1 MRIYSQ
7 DYQEFF
13 LLIQRQRYPLNVS
26 IRFLTPLIFSL
37 ENMSQINYMNSKKKI
52 IFLKN
57 IAMKKIL
64 LSFILISSFS
74 FSQVSNYQGFMDF
87 SYNDDSGKIFLE
99 IDNLDSEFLYI
110 NSLSRGVGNN
120 DLGLDRGQLGNSR
133 IVYFTKRGNKIL
145 LIQPN
150 LKYISNSSNELENK
164 AVEEA
169 FARSVLFGFEI
180 IEKSENSYKVDL
192 TPFLISDAHGVS
204 QRLRYSN
211 AGSYNLNKS
220 MSAIDLVRTKA
231 FPENIEF
238 DVLLTF
244 TGNPSGN
251 LVRSVTPTP
260 SNLTVNQHH
269 SFVKLPDNNYAKRK
283 FDPRSGSNPFI
294 VYDYSTPI
302 DEKLEQRYI
311 VRHRLNKK
319 NPNDEISEPV
329 EPIIYYIDNG
339 TPEPVKTALIEG
351 GNWWNQAF
359 ESAGYKDAFRIEV
372 LPENADPMD
381 VRYNLIQWIHRST
394 RGWSYGA
401 SIVDPRTG
409 EIIKGQVSLG
419 SLRVRQDYMILSGL
433 VDNPNT
439 IENKSLIKKVSLD
452 RIRQLS
458 AHEIGHTLGFAH
470 NYISSANNRSSVMDY
485 PHPKI
490 ELLDGNISI
499 NNAYSEN
506 IGDWDK
512 VSVKY
517 AYMDF
522 SNSENEDVELNK
534 IIEDAVDN
542 GLYFLSD
549 SDSRPVG
556 SANPYSHLWDNGEL
570 PYIELNKLLKVRD
583 LALKNLDMDNIED
596 GESYDRIEDILVPIY
611 MLHRYQIEAAAKAIG
626 GVDYLYYVKNKNN
639 DKVKFVDSKLQ
650 NESLE
655 SLLNV
660 LKPNNLVLPENLIEI
675 LSPRSFRN
683 PRTRENFVSNTG
695 VTFDYINASSSIINH
710 TLTFLLNPERLNR
723 INQQNM
729 FGENILKLDNYLLR
743 ISKSIFNIKKM
754 NMYEDSINK
763 NTASLYLD
771 HLFMA
776 FNNNKTNDLSKSVI
790 LSSIMNTMN
799 KLSTNMNDYNSFLL
813 NKIQGFID
821 NPSKYKSVNKTKI
834 PDGSPIGNFSCD
846 Y

>member
-1 MRIYSQ
+1 MRNSIIA
-7 DYQEFF
+7 FF
-13 LLIQRQRYPLNVS
+13 LFN
-26 IRFLTPLIFSL
+26 FL
-37 ENMSQINYMNSKKKI
+37 
-52 IFLKN
+52 
-57 IAMKKIL
+57 
-64 LSFILISSFS
+64 S
-74 FSQVSNYQGFMDF
+74 FSQEIEFNGYFDYT
-87 SYNDDSGKIFLE
+87 YNNDNGKITLA
-99 IDNLDSEFLYI
+99 IDKLDQEFLYV
-110 NSLSRGVGNN
+110 NSLSRGIGSN
-120 DLGLDRGQLGNSR
+120 DLGLDRGQLGNAR
-133 IVYFTKRGNKIL
+133 VVYFTKKGDKIF

-150 LKYISNSSNELENK
+150 LKYISTSENILENK
-164 AVEEA
+164 AVDQA
-169 FARSVLFGFEI
+169 FARSVLYGFKI
-180 IEKSENSYKVDL
+180 IKSENNKHYIDL
-192 TPFLISDAHGVS
+192 TPFILQDIHGVS
-204 QRLRYSN
+204 IRLKNSSS
-211 AGSYNLNKS
+211 GSYSLDLLK
-220 MSAIDLVRTKA
+220 SAIDLERTKA
-231 FPENIEF
+231 FPKNIEF
-238 DVLLTF
+238 DVMLTF
-244 TGNPSGN
+244 TGNPKGS

-269 SFVKLPDNNYAKRK
+269 SFIQLPDNNYMKRG

-302 DEKLEQRYI
+302 DDKLEQRFI

-319 NPNDEISEPV
+319 YPKQEISEPV
-329 EPIIYYIDNG
+329 EPIVYYIDNG
-339 TPEPVKTALIEG
+339 TPEPVKSALIEG

-372 LPENADPMD
+372 LPEDADPMD

-433 VDNPNT
+433 VDNPND
-439 IENKSLIKKVSLD
+439 IQNKSLIKKTSLD

-490 ELLDGNISI
+490 DLVDGKISI
-499 NNAYSEN
+499 ADAYSEN

-512 VSVKY
+512 VSVEY
-517 AYMDF
+517 AYRDF
-522 SNSENEDVELNK
+522 PNTKNENNELDK
-534 IIEDAVDN
+534 IINEAQKN
-542 GLYFLSD
+542 SLYFLSD

-556 SANPYSHLWDNGEL
+556 SANPFSHLWDNGEL
-570 PYIELNKLLKVRD
+570 PYKELNKLLKVRD
-583 LALKNLDMDNIED
+583 LALKNIDLDNLVD
-596 GESYDRIEDILVPIY
+596 GEPYDRIEDILVPIY

-626 GVDYLYYVKNKNN
+626 GVDYLYFVKNNNN

-650 NESLE
+650 RKSLE
-655 SLLNV
+655 SLLSV
-660 LKPNNLVLPENLIEI
+660 LKPKNLVLPNNLIDI

-695 VTFDYINASSSIINH
+695 VAFDYINTSSSLINH
-710 TLTFLLNPERLNR
+710 TLTFLLNPERINR
-723 INQQNM
+723 INQQNI
-729 FGENILKLDNYLLR
+729 FGDNILTLENYLAE
-743 ISKSIFNIKKM
+743 ISKSIFDNKKL
-754 NMYEDSINK
+754 NTYEESVNK
-763 NTASLYLD
+763 NTSSLYLD

-776 FNNNKTNDLSKSVI
+776 FNNSRTNDLSKSII
-790 LSSIMNTMN
+790 LASIMDTMN
-799 KLSTNMNDYNSFLL
+799 NLSTNPNNYNRFLI
-813 NKIQGFID
+813 NKIDGFLN
-821 NPSKYKSVNKTKI
+821 NPDQYKPIEKTKI

>member
-1 MRIYSQ
+1 
-7 DYQEFF
+7 
-13 LLIQRQRYPLNVS
+13 
-26 IRFLTPLIFSL
+26 
-37 ENMSQINYMNSKKKI
+37 
-52 IFLKN
+52 
-57 IAMKKIL
+57 
-64 LSFILISSFS
+64 
-74 FSQVSNYQGFMDF
+74 MDF
-87 SYNDDSGKIFLE
+87 SYNDDSGKIILE
-99 IDNLDSEFLYI
+99 IDNLDNEFLYI

-150 LKYISNSSNELENK
+150 LRYISNSSNELENK

-169 FARSVLFGFEI
+169 FARSVLFGFDI
-180 IEKSENSYKVDL
+180 VEKSTDSYKIDL
-192 TPFLISDAHGVS
+192 TPFLLNDAHGVS
-204 QRLRYSN
+204 QRLRFSN
-211 AGSYNLNKS
+211 SGSYSLNKS
-220 MSAIDLVRTKA
+220 MSAVDLERTKA
-231 FPENIEF
+231 FPDNIEF

-244 TGNPSGN
+244 TGNPSGS
-251 LVRSVTPTP
+251 LVRSVTPTA

-269 SFVKLPDNNYAKRK
+269 SFVKLPDDNYNKRK

-302 DEKLEQRYI
+302 DEKLEQRFI

-319 NPNDEISEPV
+319 NPNDEMSEPV

-359 ESAGYKDAFRIEV
+359 ESAGYKNAFRIEV
-372 LPENADPMD
+372 LPEDADPMD

-433 VDNPNT
+433 VDNPND
-439 IENKSLIKKVSLD
+439 IQNKSLIKKTSLD

-470 NYISSANNRSSVMDY
+470 NYISSANDRSSVMDY

-490 ELLDGNISI
+490 DLVDGKISI
-499 NNAYSEN
+499 ADAYAEN

-512 VSVKY
+512 VSVEY
-517 AYMDF
+517 AYSDF
-522 SNSENEDVELNK
+522 PKTKNENNELDK
-534 IIEDAVDN
+534 IINEAQKN

-556 SANPYSHLWDNGEL
+556 SANPFSHLWDNGEL
-570 PYIELNKLLKVRD
+570 PYKELNKLLKVRD
-583 LALKNLDMDNIED
+583 LALKNIDLDNLID
-596 GESYDRIEDILVPIY
+596 GEPYDRIEDILVPIY

-626 GVDYLYYVKNKNN
+626 GVDYLYFVKNNNN

-650 NESLE
+650 RKSLE
-655 SLLNV
+655 SLLSV
-660 LKPNNLVLPENLIEI
+660 LKPKNLVLPNNLFDI

-695 VTFDYINASSSIINH
+695 VTFDYINISSSLINH
-710 TLTFLLNPERLNR
+710 TLTFLLNPERINR
-723 INQQNM
+723 INQQNI
-729 FGENILKLDNYLLR
+729 FGDDILTLENYLAE
-743 ISKSIFNIKKM
+743 ISKSIFDNKKL
-754 NMYEDSINK
+754 NTYEESVNK
-763 NTASLYLD
+763 NTSSLYLD

-776 FNNNKTNDLSKSVI
+776 FNNSKTNDLSKSII
-790 LSSIMNTMN
+790 LASIMDTMSN
-799 KLSTNMNDYNSFLL
+799 LSTNPNNYNRFLI
-813 NKIQGFID
+813 NKIDGFLS
-821 NPSKYKSVNKTKI
+821 NPDQYKPIEKTKI

>member
-1 MRIYSQ
+1 
-7 DYQEFF
+7 
-13 LLIQRQRYPLNVS
+13 
-26 IRFLTPLIFSL
+26 
-37 ENMSQINYMNSKKKI
+37 
-52 IFLKN
+52 
-57 IAMKKIL
+57 MKKFL
-64 LSFILISSFS
+64 LSFILISNFS
-74 FSQVSNYQGFMDF
+74 FSQETDYQGFMDF
-87 SYNDDSGKIFLE
+87 SYNDDSGKIILE
-99 IDNLDSEFLYI
+99 IDNLDNEFLYI

-180 IEKSENSYKVDL
+180 VEKSTDSYKIDL
-192 TPFLISDAHGVS
+192 TPFLLNDAHGVS
-204 QRLRYSN
+204 QRLRFSN
-211 AGSYNLNKS
+211 SGSYSLNKS
-220 MSAIDLVRTKA
+220 MSAVDLERTKA
-231 FPENIEF
+231 FPDNIEF

-244 TGNPSGN
+244 TGNPSGS

-269 SFVKLPDNNYAKRK
+269 SFVKLPDDNYNKRK

-294 VYDYSTPI
+294 VYDYSSPI
-302 DEKLEQRYI
+302 DEKLEQRFI

-319 NPNDEISEPV
+319 NPNDEMSEPV

-359 ESAGYKDAFRIEV
+359 ESAGYKNAFRIEV
-372 LPENADPMD
+372 LPEDADPMD

-433 VDNPNT
+433 VDNPND
-439 IENKSLIKKVSLD
+439 IQNKSLIKKTSLD

-470 NYISSANNRSSVMDY
+470 NYISSANDRSSVMDY

-490 ELLDGNISI
+490 DLVDGKISI
-499 NNAYSEN
+499 ADAYSEN

-512 VSVKY
+512 VSVEY
-517 AYMDF
+517 AYSDF
-522 SNSENEDVELNK
+522 PNTKNENNELDK
-534 IIEDAVDN
+534 IINEAQKN

-556 SANPYSHLWDNGEL
+556 SANPFSHLWDNGEL
-570 PYIELNKLLKVRD
+570 PYKELNKLLKVRD
-583 LALKNLDMDNIED
+583 LALKNIDLDNLID
-596 GESYDRIEDILVPIY
+596 GEPYDRIEDILVPIY

-626 GVDYLYYVKNKNN
+626 GVDYLYFVKNNNN

-650 NESLE
+650 RKSLE
-655 SLLNV
+655 SLLSV
-660 LKPNNLVLPENLIEI
+660 LKPENLVLPNNLIDI

-695 VTFDYINASSSIINH
+695 VTFDYINTSSSLINH
-710 TLTFLLNPERLNR
+710 TLTFLLNPERINR
-723 INQQNM
+723 INQQNI
-729 FGENILKLDNYLLR
+729 FGDDILTLENYLAE
-743 ISKSIFNIKKM
+743 ISKSIFDNKKL
-754 NMYEDSINK
+754 NTYEESVNK
-763 NTASLYLD
+763 NTSSLYLD

-776 FNNNKTNDLSKSVI
+776 FNNSRTNDLSKSII
-790 LSSIMNTMN
+790 LASIMDTMKN
-799 KLSTNMNDYNSFLL
+799 LSTNPNNYNRFLI
-813 NKIQGFID
+813 NKIDGFLS
-821 NPSKYKSVNKTKI
+821 NPDQYKPIEKTKI

>member
-1 MRIYSQ
+1 
-7 DYQEFF
+7 
-13 LLIQRQRYPLNVS
+13 
-26 IRFLTPLIFSL
+26 
-37 ENMSQINYMNSKKKI
+37 
-52 IFLKN
+52 
-57 IAMKKIL
+57 MKKFL
-64 LSFILISSFS
+64 LSFILISNFS
-74 FSQVSNYQGFMDF
+74 FSQETDYQGFMDF
-87 SYNDDSGKIFLE
+87 SYNDDSGKIILE
-99 IDNLDSEFLYI
+99 IDNLDNEFLYI

-150 LKYISNSSNELENK
+150 LRYISNSSNELENK

-180 IEKSENSYKVDL
+180 VEKSTDSYKIDL
-192 TPFLISDAHGVS
+192 TPFLLNDAHGVS
-204 QRLRYSN
+204 QRLRFSN
-211 AGSYNLNKS
+211 SGSYSLNKS
-220 MSAIDLVRTKA
+220 MSAVDLERTKA
-231 FPENIEF
+231 FPNNIEF

-244 TGNPSGN
+244 TGNPSGS
-251 LVRSVTPTP
+251 LVRSVTPTA

-269 SFVKLPDNNYAKRK
+269 SFVKLPDDNYNKRK

-302 DEKLEQRYI
+302 DEKLEQRFI

-319 NPNDEISEPV
+319 NPNDEMSEPV

-359 ESAGYKDAFRIEV
+359 ESAGYKNAFRIEV
-372 LPENADPMD
+372 LPEDADPMD

-433 VDNPNT
+433 VDNPND
-439 IENKSLIKKVSLD
+439 IQNKSLIKKTSLD

-490 ELLDGNISI
+490 DLVDGKISI
-499 NNAYSEN
+499 ADAYSEN

-512 VSVKY
+512 VSVEY
-517 AYMDF
+517 AYRDF
-522 SNSENEDVELNK
+522 PNTKNENNELDK
-534 IIEDAVDN
+534 IINEAQKN
-542 GLYFLSD
+542 SLYFLSD

-556 SANPYSHLWDNGEL
+556 SANPFSHLWDNGEL
-570 PYIELNKLLKVRD
+570 PYKELNKLLKVRD
-583 LALKNLDMDNIED
+583 LALKNIDLDNLVD
-596 GESYDRIEDILVPIY
+596 GEPYDRIEDILVPIY

-626 GVDYLYYVKNKNN
+626 GVDYLYFVKNNNN

-650 NESLE
+650 RKSLE
-655 SLLNV
+655 SLLSV
-660 LKPNNLVLPENLIEI
+660 LKPKNLVLPNNLINI

-695 VTFDYINASSSIINH
+695 VAFDYINTSSSLINH
-710 TLTFLLNPERLNR
+710 TLTFLLNPERINR
-723 INQQNM
+723 INQQNI
-729 FGENILKLDNYLLR
+729 FGDNILTLENYLAE
-743 ISKSIFNIKKM
+743 ISKSIFDNKKL
-754 NMYEDSINK
+754 NTYEESVNK
-763 NTASLYLD
+763 NTSSLYLD

-776 FNNNKTNDLSKSVI
+776 FNNSRTNDLSKSII
-790 LSSIMNTMN
+790 LASIMDTMN
-799 KLSTNMNDYNSFLL
+799 NLSTNPNNYNRFLI
-813 NKIQGFID
+813 NKIDGFLN
-821 NPSKYKSVNKTKI
+821 NPDQYKPIEKTKI

>member
-1 MRIYSQ
+1 
-7 DYQEFF
+7 
-13 LLIQRQRYPLNVS
+13 
-26 IRFLTPLIFSL
+26 
-37 ENMSQINYMNSKKKI
+37 
-52 IFLKN
+52 
-57 IAMKKIL
+57 MKKLL
-64 LSFILISSFS
+64 LSIILVSSFS
-74 FSQVSNYQGFMDF
+74 FSQETDYEGFMNF
-87 SYNDDSGKIFLE
+87 SYNDDSGKIILE
-99 IDNLDSEFLYI
+99 IKNLDSEFMYI

-133 IVYFTKRGNKIL
+133 VVYFTKRGNKIL

-150 LKYISNSSNELENK
+150 LRYVSNSSNYLENK

-169 FARSVLFGFEI
+169 FARSVLFGFDI
-180 IEKSENSYKVDL
+180 IEKSNDSYKIDI
-192 TPFLISDAHGVS
+192 TSFLISDAHGVS
-204 QRLRYSN
+204 QRLKYSN
-211 AGSYNLNKS
+211 SGSYTLNKS
-220 MSAIDLVRTKA
+220 MSAIDLDRTKA
-231 FPENIEF
+231 FPKNIEF

-251 LVRSVTPTP
+251 LVRSVTPTA

-269 SFVKLPDNNYAKRK
+269 SFVELPDNNYKKRK

-302 DEKLEQRYI
+302 DEKLEQRFI

-319 NPNDEISEPV
+319 YPKQEISEPLD
-329 EPIIYYIDNG
+329 PIVYYIDNG

-372 LPENADPMD
+372 LPEDADPMD

-433 VDNPNT
+433 IDNPND
-439 IENKSLIKKVSLD
+439 IENKALIKETSLD

-490 ELLDGNISI
+490 DIIDGDINID
-499 NNAYSEN
+499 NAYSKN

-512 VSVKY
+512 VTVRY
-517 AYMDF
+517 AYTDF
-522 SNSENEDVELNK
+522 QENENEEIKLNQ
-534 IIEDAVDN
+534 IIEEAVN
-542 GLYFLSD
+542 KGLYFLSD

-556 SANPYSHLWDNGEL
+556 SANPFSHLWDNGEF
-570 PYIELNKLLKVRD
+570 PYKELNKLLEVRD
-583 LALKNLDMDNIED
+583 LALKNIDLENLID
-596 GESYDRIEDILVPIY
+596 GEPYDRIEDILVPIY
-611 MLHRYQIEAAAKAIG
+611 MLHRYQIESTAKAIG
-626 GVDYLYYVKNKNN
+626 GVDYLYFVKNLNN
-639 DKVKFVDSKLQ
+639 DKVKFVNSKLQ
-650 NESLE
+650 KESLE

-660 LKPNNLVLPENLIEI
+660 LNPKNLVLPDNLIEI

-683 PRTRENFVSNTG
+683 PRTRENFESNTG
-695 VTFDYINASSSIINH
+695 VTFDYINASSSVINH
-710 TLTFLLNPERLNR
+710 TLTFLINPERINR
-723 INQQNM
+723 IYQQNM
-729 FGENILKLDNYLLR
+729 FGENILKLEDYLST
-743 ISKSIFNIKKM
+743 ISNSIFSNKKM
-754 NMYEDSINK
+754 SLYESSINN
-763 NTASLYLD
+763 NTSSLFLD
-771 HLFMA
+771 HLFLA
-776 FNNNKTNDLSKSVI
+776 FNNSKTNDLSKSLI
-790 LSSIMNTMN
+790 LSSIVNTKE
-799 KLSTNMNDYNSFLL
+799 KLSSDLNNYNAFLV
-813 NKIQGFID
+813 NKINGFLD
-821 NPSKYKSVNKTKI
+821 NPDKYKPIEKTKI

>member
-1 MRIYSQ
+1 
-7 DYQEFF
+7 
-13 LLIQRQRYPLNVS
+13 
-26 IRFLTPLIFSL
+26 
-37 ENMSQINYMNSKKKI
+37 
-52 IFLKN
+52 
-57 IAMKKIL
+57 MKKLL
-64 LSFILISSFS
+64 LSIILVSSFS
-74 FSQVSNYQGFMDF
+74 FSQETDYEGFMNF
-87 SYNDDSGKIFLE
+87 SYNNDSGKIILE
-99 IDNLDSEFLYI
+99 INKLDSEFMYI

-120 DLGLDRGQLGNSR
+120 DLGLDRGQLGDSR
-133 IVYFTKRGNKIL
+133 VVYFTKRGNKIL

-150 LKYISNSSNELENK
+150 LRYVSNSSNYLENK
-164 AVEEA
+164 AVKEA
-169 FARSVLFGFEI
+169 FARSVLFGFDI
-180 IEKSENSYKVDL
+180 IEKTKDSYKIDI
-192 TPFLISDAHGVS
+192 TSFLIRDAHGVS

-211 AGSYNLNKS
+211 SGSYTLNKS
-220 MSAIDLVRTKA
+220 MSAIDLDRTKA
-231 FPENIEF
+231 FPKNIEF

-251 LVRSVTPTP
+251 LVRSVTPTA

-269 SFVKLPDNNYAKRK
+269 SFVELPDNNYKKRK

-302 DEKLEQRYI
+302 DDKLEQRFI

-319 NPNDEISEPV
+319 YPKQEISEPV
-329 EPIIYYIDNG
+329 EPIVYYIDNG
-339 TPEPVKTALIEG
+339 TPEPVKSALIEG

-372 LPENADPMD
+372 LPEDADPMD

-433 VDNPNT
+433 IDNPND
-439 IENKSLIKKVSLD
+439 IENKSLIKKTSLD

-490 ELLDGNISI
+490 DIVNGDINID
-499 NNAYSEN
+499 NAYSKN

-512 VSVKY
+512 VSVRY
-517 AYMDF
+517 AYTDF
-522 SNSENEDVELNK
+522 QENENEDVKLND
-534 IIEDAVDN
+534 IIEEAVN
-542 GLYFLSD
+542 KGLYFLSD

-556 SANPYSHLWDNGEL
+556 SANPFSHLWDNGEF
-570 PYIELNKLLKVRD
+570 PYKELDKLLKVRD
-583 LALKNLDMDNIED
+583 LALKNIDLDNLVD
-596 GESYDRIEDILVPIY
+596 GEPYDRIEDILVPIY
-611 MLHRYQIEAAAKAIG
+611 MLHRYQIESAAKAIG
-626 GVDYLYYVKNKNN
+626 GVDYLYFVKNKNN

-650 NESLE
+650 KESLK

-660 LKPNNLVLPENLIEI
+660 LNPKNLVLPNNLIQI

-683 PRTRENFVSNTG
+683 PRTRENFESNTG

-710 TLTFLLNPERLNR
+710 TLTFLMNPERINR
-723 INQQNM
+723 IYQQNM
-729 FGENILKLDNYLLR
+729 FGENILMLEDYLTI
-743 ISKSIFNIKKM
+743 ISNSIFSNNKM
-754 NMYEDSINK
+754 SPYESSINK
-763 NTASLYLD
+763 NTSSLFLD
-771 HLFMA
+771 HLFLT
-776 FNNNKTNDLSKSVI
+776 FNNSNTNDLSKSVI
-790 LSSIMNTMN
+790 LSSIMNTKE
-799 KLSTNMNDYNSFLL
+799 KLSSNLNDYNRFLV
-813 NKIQGFID
+813 NKINGFID
-821 NPSKYKSVNKTKI
+821 NPDKYIPVEKTKI

>member
-1 MRIYSQ
+1 
-7 DYQEFF
+7 
-13 LLIQRQRYPLNVS
+13 
-26 IRFLTPLIFSL
+26 
-37 ENMSQINYMNSKKKI
+37 
-52 IFLKN
+52 
-57 IAMKKIL
+57 
-64 LSFILISSFS
+64 
-74 FSQVSNYQGFMDF
+74 MDF
-87 SYNDDSGKIFLE
+87 SYNDDSGKIILE
-99 IDNLDSEFLYI
+99 IDNLDNEFLYI

-150 LKYISNSSNELENK
+150 LRYISNSSNELENK

-169 FARSVLFGFEI
+169 FARSVLFGFDI
-180 IEKSENSYKVDL
+180 VEKSTDSYKIDL
-192 TPFLISDAHGVS
+192 TPFLLNDAHGVS
-204 QRLRYSN
+204 QRLRFSN
-211 AGSYNLNKS
+211 SGSYNLNKS
-220 MSAIDLVRTKA
+220 MSAVDLERTKA
-231 FPENIEF
+231 FPDNIEF

-244 TGNPSGN
+244 TGNPSGS
-251 LVRSVTPTP
+251 LVRSVTPTA

-269 SFVKLPDNNYAKRK
+269 SFVKLPDDNYNKRK

-302 DEKLEQRYI
+302 DEKLEQRFI

-319 NPNDEISEPV
+319 YPNDEMSEPV

-359 ESAGYKDAFRIEV
+359 ESAGYKNAFRIEV
-372 LPENADPMD
+372 LPEDADPMD

-433 VDNPNT
+433 VDNPND
-439 IENKSLIKKVSLD
+439 IQNKSLIKKTSLD

-470 NYISSANNRSSVMDY
+470 NYISSANDRSSVMDY

-490 ELLDGNISI
+490 DLVDGKISI
-499 NNAYSEN
+499 ADAYAEN

-512 VSVKY
+512 VSVEY
-517 AYMDF
+517 AYSDF
-522 SNSENEDVELNK
+522 PKTKNENNELDK
-534 IIEDAVDN
+534 IINEAQKN

-556 SANPYSHLWDNGEL
+556 SANPFSHLWDNGEL
-570 PYIELNKLLKVRD
+570 PYKELNKLLKVRD
-583 LALKNLDMDNIED
+583 LALKNIDLDNLID
-596 GESYDRIEDILVPIY
+596 GEPYDRIEDILVPIY

-626 GVDYLYYVKNKNN
+626 GVDYLYFVKNNNN

-650 NESLE
+650 RKSLE
-655 SLLNV
+655 SLLSV
-660 LKPNNLVLPENLIEI
+660 LKPKNLVLPNNLFDI

-695 VTFDYINASSSIINH
+695 VTFDYINTSSSLINH
-710 TLTFLLNPERLNR
+710 TLTFLLNPERINR
-723 INQQNM
+723 INQQNI
-729 FGENILKLDNYLLR
+729 FGDDILTLENYLAE
-743 ISKSIFNIKKM
+743 ISKSIFDNKKL
-754 NMYEDSINK
+754 NTYEESVNK
-763 NTASLYLD
+763 NTSSLYLD

-776 FNNNKTNDLSKSVI
+776 FNNSRTNDLSKSII
-790 LSSIMNTMN
+790 LASIMDTMN
-799 KLSTNMNDYNSFLL
+799 NLSTNPNNYNRFLI
-813 NKIQGFID
+813 NKIDGFLS
-821 NPSKYKSVNKTKI
+821 NPDQYKPIEKTKI

>member
-1 MRIYSQ
+1 
-7 DYQEFF
+7 
-13 LLIQRQRYPLNVS
+13 
-26 IRFLTPLIFSL
+26 
-37 ENMSQINYMNSKKKI
+37 
-52 IFLKN
+52 
-57 IAMKKIL
+57 MKKFL
-64 LSFILISSFS
+64 LSFILISNFS
-74 FSQVSNYQGFMDF
+74 FSQETDYQGFMDF
-87 SYNDDSGKIFLE
+87 SYNDDSGKIILE
-99 IDNLDSEFLYI
+99 IDNLDNEFLYI

-150 LKYISNSSNELENK
+150 LRYISNSSNELENK

-169 FARSVLFGFEI
+169 FARSVLFGFDI
-180 IEKSENSYKVDL
+180 VEKSTDSYKIDL
-192 TPFLISDAHGVS
+192 TPFLLNDAHGVS
-204 QRLRYSN
+204 QRLRFSN
-211 AGSYNLNKS
+211 SGSYSLNKS
-220 MSAIDLVRTKA
+220 MSAVDLERTKA
-231 FPENIEF
+231 FPDNIEF

-244 TGNPSGN
+244 TGNPSGS
-251 LVRSVTPTP
+251 LVRSVTPTA

-269 SFVKLPDNNYAKRK
+269 SFVKLPDDNYNKRK

-302 DEKLEQRYI
+302 DEKLEQRFI

-319 NPNDEISEPV
+319 NPNDEMSEPV

-359 ESAGYKDAFRIEV
+359 ESAGYKNAFRIEV
-372 LPENADPMD
+372 LPEDADPMD

-433 VDNPNT
+433 VDNPND
-439 IENKSLIKKVSLD
+439 IQNKSLIKKTSLD

-470 NYISSANNRSSVMDY
+470 NYISSANDRSSVMDY

-490 ELLDGNISI
+490 DLVDGKISI
-499 NNAYSEN
+499 ADAYAEN

-512 VSVKY
+512 VSVEY
-517 AYMDF
+517 AYRDF
-522 SNSENEDVELNK
+522 PKTKNENNELDK
-534 IIEDAVDN
+534 IINEAQKN

-556 SANPYSHLWDNGEL
+556 SANPFSHLWDNGEL
-570 PYIELNKLLKVRD
+570 PYKELNKLLKVRD
-583 LALKNLDMDNIED
+583 LALKNIDLDNLVD
-596 GESYDRIEDILVPIY
+596 GEPYDRIEDILVPIY

-626 GVDYLYYVKNKNN
+626 GVDYLYFVKNNNN

-650 NESLE
+650 RKSLE
-655 SLLNV
+655 SLLSV
-660 LKPNNLVLPENLIEI
+660 LKPKNLVLPNNLFDI

-695 VTFDYINASSSIINH
+695 VTFDYINTSSSLINH
-710 TLTFLLNPERLNR
+710 TLTFLLNPERINR
-723 INQQNM
+723 INQQNI
-729 FGENILKLDNYLLR
+729 FGDDILTLENYLAE
-743 ISKSIFNIKKM
+743 ISKSIFDNKKL
-754 NMYEDSINK
+754 NTYEESVNK
-763 NTASLYLD
+763 NTSSLYLD

-776 FNNNKTNDLSKSVI
+776 FNNSRTNDLSKSII
-790 LSSIMNTMN
+790 LASIMDTMKN
-799 KLSTNMNDYNSFLL
+799 LSTNPNNYNRFLI
-813 NKIQGFID
+813 NKIDGFLS
-821 NPSKYKSVNKTKI
+821 NPDQYKPIEKTKI

>member
-1 MRIYSQ
+1 
-7 DYQEFF
+7 
-13 LLIQRQRYPLNVS
+13 
-26 IRFLTPLIFSL
+26 
-37 ENMSQINYMNSKKKI
+37 
-52 IFLKN
+52 
-57 IAMKKIL
+57 MKKFL
-64 LSFILISSFS
+64 LSFILISNFS
-74 FSQVSNYQGFMDF
+74 FSQETDFQGFMNF
-87 SYNDDSGKIFLE
+87 SYSDDSGKIILE
-99 IDNLDSEFLYI
+99 IDKLDDEFLYI

-150 LKYISNSSNELENK
+150 LRYISNSSNELENK

-180 IEKSENSYKVDL
+180 VEKSAESFKIDL
-192 TPFLISDAHGVS
+192 TPFLLNDAHGVS

-211 AGSYNLNKS
+211 SGSYSLDKS
-220 MSAIDLVRTKA
+220 MSAIDLQRTKA

-244 TGNPSGN
+244 KGNPSGN
-251 LVRSVTPTP
+251 LVRSVTPTAT
-260 SNLTVNQHH
+260 NLTVNQHH
-269 SFVKLPDNNYAKRK
+269 SFVKLPDNNYNKRK

-302 DEKLEQRYI
+302 DEKLEQRFI

-319 NPNDEISEPV
+319 NPNDEIGEPV

-359 ESAGYKDAFRIEV
+359 ESAGYKNAFRIEV
-372 LPENADPMD
+372 LPEDADPMD

-433 VDNPNT
+433 VDNPNN
-439 IENKSLIKKVSLD
+439 IQNKSLIKKTSLD

-490 ELLDGNISI
+490 DLVDGEISI
-499 NNAYSEN
+499 ADAYSEN

-522 SNSENEDVELNK
+522 PNTKNENNELDK
-534 IIEDAVDN
+534 IINEAQKN

-556 SANPYSHLWDNGEL
+556 SANAFSHLWDNGEL
-570 PYIELNKLLKVRD
+570 PYKELNKLLKVRD
-583 LALKNLDMDNIED
+583 LALKNIDLDNLVE
-596 GESYDRIEDILVPIY
+596 GEPYDRIEDILVPIY

-626 GVDYLYYVKNKNN
+626 GVDYLYFVKNN
-639 DKVKFVDSKLQ
+639 DNDKIKFVDSKLQ
-650 NESLE
+650 RKSLE
-655 SLLNV
+655 S
-660 LKPNNLVLPENLIEI
+660 
-675 LSPRSFRN
+675 
-683 PRTRENFVSNTG
+683 
-695 VTFDYINASSSIINH
+695 
-710 TLTFLLNPERLNR
+710 
-723 INQQNM
+723 
-729 FGENILKLDNYLLR
+729 
-743 ISKSIFNIKKM
+743 
-754 NMYEDSINK
+754 
-763 NTASLYLD
+763 
-771 HLFMA
+771 
-776 FNNNKTNDLSKSVI
+776 
-790 LSSIMNTMN
+790 
-799 KLSTNMNDYNSFLL
+799 
-813 NKIQGFID
+813 
-821 NPSKYKSVNKTKI
+821 
-834 PDGSPIGNFSCD
+834 
-846 Y
+846 

>member
-1 MRIYSQ
+1 
-7 DYQEFF
+7 
-13 LLIQRQRYPLNVS
+13 
-26 IRFLTPLIFSL
+26 
-37 ENMSQINYMNSKKKI
+37 
-52 IFLKN
+52 
-57 IAMKKIL
+57 MKKLL
-64 LSFILISSFS
+64 LSIILVSSFS
-74 FSQVSNYQGFMDF
+74 FSQETDYEGFMNF
-87 SYNDDSGKIFLE
+87 SYNNDSGKIILE
-99 IDNLDSEFLYI
+99 INKLDSEFMYI

-133 IVYFTKRGNKIL
+133 IVYFTRRGNKIL

-150 LKYISNSSNELENK
+150 LRYVSNSSNYLENK
-164 AVEEA
+164 AVKEA
-169 FARSVLFGFEI
+169 FARSVLFGFDI
-180 IEKSENSYKVDL
+180 IEKTKDSYKIDI
-192 TPFLISDAHGVS
+192 TSFLIRDAHGVS

-211 AGSYNLNKS
+211 SGSYTLNKS
-220 MSAIDLVRTKA
+220 MSAIDLDRTKA
-231 FPENIEF
+231 FPKNIEF

-251 LVRSVTPTP
+251 LVRSVTPTA

-269 SFVKLPDNNYAKRK
+269 SFVELPDDNYKKRK

-302 DEKLEQRYI
+302 DDKLEQRFI

-319 NPNDEISEPV
+319 YPKQEISEPV
-329 EPIIYYIDNG
+329 EPIVYYIDNG
-339 TPEPVKTALIEG
+339 TPEPVKSALIEG

-372 LPENADPMD
+372 LPEDADPMD

-433 VDNPNT
+433 IDNPND
-439 IENKSLIKKVSLD
+439 IENKSLIKKTSLD

-490 ELLDGNISI
+490 DIVNGEINID
-499 NNAYSEN
+499 NAYSKN

-512 VSVKY
+512 VSVRY
-517 AYMDF
+517 AYTDF
-522 SNSENEDVELNK
+522 QENENEDVKLND
-534 IIEDAVDN
+534 IIEEAVN
-542 GLYFLSD
+542 KGLYFLSD

-556 SANPYSHLWDNGEL
+556 SANPFSHLWDNGEF
-570 PYIELNKLLKVRD
+570 PYKELNKLLKVRD
-583 LALKNLDMDNIED
+583 LALKNIDLDNLVD
-596 GESYDRIEDILVPIY
+596 GEPYDRIEDILVPIY
-611 MLHRYQIEAAAKAIG
+611 MLHRYQIESAAKAIG
-626 GVDYLYYVKNKNN
+626 GVDYLYFVKNKNN

-650 NESLE
+650 KESLK

-660 LKPNNLVLPENLIEI
+660 LNPKNLVLPNNLIQI

-683 PRTRENFVSNTG
+683 PRTRENFESNTG

-710 TLTFLLNPERLNR
+710 TLTFLLNPERINR
-723 INQQNM
+723 IYQQNM
-729 FGENILKLDNYLLR
+729 FGEKILMLDDYLTI
-743 ISKSIFNIKKM
+743 ISNSIFSNNRM
-754 NMYEDSINK
+754 SPYESSINK
-763 NTASLYLD
+763 NTSSLFLD
-771 HLFMA
+771 HLFLT
-776 FNNNKTNDLSKSVI
+776 FNNSNTNDLSKSVI
-790 LSSIMNTMN
+790 LSSIINTN
-799 KLSTNMNDYNSFLL
+799 EKLSSNLNDYNSFLV
-813 NKIQGFID
+813 NKINGFID
-821 NPSKYKSVNKTKI
+821 NPDKYIPVEKTKI

>member
-1 MRIYSQ
+1 
-7 DYQEFF
+7 
-13 LLIQRQRYPLNVS
+13 
-26 IRFLTPLIFSL
+26 
-37 ENMSQINYMNSKKKI
+37 
-52 IFLKN
+52 
-57 IAMKKIL
+57 MKKLL
-64 LSFILISSFS
+64 LSIILVSSFS
-74 FSQVSNYQGFMDF
+74 FSQETDYEGFMNF
-87 SYNDDSGKIFLE
+87 SYNDDSGKIILE
-99 IDNLDSEFLYI
+99 IKNLDSEFMYI

-133 IVYFTKRGNKIL
+133 VVYFTKRGNKIL

-150 LKYISNSSNELENK
+150 LRYVSNSSNYLENK

-169 FARSVLFGFEI
+169 FARSVLFGFDI
-180 IEKSENSYKVDL
+180 IEKSNDSYKIDI
-192 TPFLISDAHGVS
+192 TSFLISDAHGVS
-204 QRLRYSN
+204 QRLKYSN
-211 AGSYNLNKS
+211 SGSYTLNKS
-220 MSAIDLVRTKA
+220 MSAIDLDRTKA
-231 FPENIEF
+231 FPKNIEF

-251 LVRSVTPTP
+251 LVRSVTPTA

-269 SFVKLPDNNYAKRK
+269 SFVQLPDNNYKKRK

-302 DEKLEQRYI
+302 DEKLEQRFI

-319 NPNDEISEPV
+319 YPKQEISEPLD
-329 EPIIYYIDNG
+329 PIVYYIDNG

-372 LPENADPMD
+372 LPEDADPMD

-433 VDNPNT
+433 IDNPND
-439 IENKSLIKKVSLD
+439 IENKALIKETSLD

-490 ELLDGNISI
+490 DIIDGDINID
-499 NNAYSEN
+499 NAYSKN

-512 VSVKY
+512 VTVRY
-517 AYMDF
+517 AYTDF
-522 SNSENEDVELNK
+522 QENENEDIKLNQ
-534 IIEDAVDN
+534 IIEEAVN
-542 GLYFLSD
+542 KGLYFLSD

-556 SANPYSHLWDNGEL
+556 SANPFSHLWDNGEF
-570 PYIELNKLLKVRD
+570 PYKELNKLLEVRD
-583 LALKNLDMDNIED
+583 LALKNIDLENLID
-596 GESYDRIEDILVPIY
+596 GEPYDRIEDILVPIY
-611 MLHRYQIEAAAKAIG
+611 MLHRYQIESTAKAIG
-626 GVDYLYYVKNKNN
+626 GVDYLYFVKNLNN
-639 DKVKFVDSKLQ
+639 DKVKFVNSKLQ
-650 NESLE
+650 KESLE

-660 LKPNNLVLPENLIEI
+660 LNPKNLVLPNNLIDI

-683 PRTRENFVSNTG
+683 PRTRENFESNTG
-695 VTFDYINASSSIINH
+695 VTFDYINASSSVINH
-710 TLTFLLNPERLNR
+710 TLTFLINPERINR
-723 INQQNM
+723 IYQQNM
-729 FGENILKLDNYLLR
+729 FGENILKLEDYLTI
-743 ISKSIFNIKKM
+743 ISNSIFSNKKM
-754 NMYEDSINK
+754 SLYESSINN
-763 NTASLYLD
+763 NTSSLFLD
-771 HLFMA
+771 HLFLA
-776 FNNNKTNDLSKSVI
+776 FNNSKTNDLSKSLI
-790 LSSIMNTMN
+790 LSSIVNTKE
-799 KLSTNMNDYNSFLL
+799 KLSSDLNNYNAFLV
-813 NKIQGFID
+813 NKINGFLD
-821 NPSKYKSVNKTKI
+821 NPDKYKPIEKTKI

>member
-1 MRIYSQ
+1 
-7 DYQEFF
+7 
-13 LLIQRQRYPLNVS
+13 
-26 IRFLTPLIFSL
+26 
-37 ENMSQINYMNSKKKI
+37 MN
-52 IFLKN
+52 
-57 IAMKKIL
+57 
-64 LSFILISSFS
+64 
-74 FSQVSNYQGFMDF
+74 F
-87 SYNDDSGKIFLE
+87 SYNNDSGKIILE
-99 IDNLDSEFLYI
+99 INKLDSEFMYI

-120 DLGLDRGQLGNSR
+120 DLGLDRGQLGDSR
-133 IVYFTKRGNKIL
+133 VVYFTKRGNKIL

-150 LKYISNSSNELENK
+150 LRYVSNSSNYLENK
-164 AVEEA
+164 AVKEA
-169 FARSVLFGFEI
+169 FARSVLFGFDI
-180 IEKSENSYKVDL
+180 IEKTKDSYKIDI
-192 TPFLISDAHGVS
+192 TSFLIRDAHGVS

-211 AGSYNLNKS
+211 SGSYTLNKS
-220 MSAIDLVRTKA
+220 MSAIDLDRTKA
-231 FPENIEF
+231 FPKNIEF

-244 TGNPSGN
+244 IGNPSGN
-251 LVRSVTPTP
+251 LVRSVTPTA

-269 SFVKLPDNNYAKRK
+269 SFVELPDNNYKKRK

-302 DEKLEQRYI
+302 DDKLEQRFI

-319 NPNDEISEPV
+319 YPKQEISEPV
-329 EPIIYYIDNG
+329 EPIVYYIDNG
-339 TPEPVKTALIEG
+339 TPEPVKSALIEG

-372 LPENADPMD
+372 LPEDADPMD

-433 VDNPNT
+433 IDNPND
-439 IENKSLIKKVSLD
+439 IENKSLIKKTSLD

-490 ELLDGNISI
+490 DIVNGNINI
-499 NNAYSEN
+499 DNAYSKN

-512 VSVKY
+512 VSVRY
-517 AYMDF
+517 AYTDF
-522 SNSENEDVELNK
+522 QENENEDVKLND
-534 IIEDAVDN
+534 IIEEAVN
-542 GLYFLSD
+542 KGLYFLSD

-556 SANPYSHLWDNGEL
+556 SANPFSHLWDNGEF
-570 PYIELNKLLKVRD
+570 PYKELNKLLKVRD
-583 LALKNLDMDNIED
+583 LALKNIDLDNLVD
-596 GESYDRIEDILVPIY
+596 GEPYDRIEDILVPIY
-611 MLHRYQIEAAAKAIG
+611 MLHRYQIESAAKAIG
-626 GVDYLYYVKNKNN
+626 GVDYLYFVKNKNN

-650 NESLE
+650 KESLK

-660 LKPNNLVLPENLIEI
+660 LNPKNLVLPTNLIQI

-683 PRTRENFVSNTG
+683 PRTRENFESNTG

-710 TLTFLLNPERLNR
+710 TLTFLMNPERINR
-723 INQQNM
+723 IYQQNM
-729 FGENILKLDNYLLR
+729 FGENILTLDDYLTI
-743 ISKSIFNIKKM
+743 ISNSIFSNKRM
-754 NMYEDSINK
+754 SPYESSINK
-763 NTASLYLD
+763 NTSSLFLD
-771 HLFMA
+771 HLFLT
-776 FNNNKTNDLSKSVI
+776 FNNSNTNDLSKSVI
-790 LSSIMNTMN
+790 LSSIMNTKE
-799 KLSTNMNDYNSFLL
+799 KLSSNLNDYNRFLV
-813 NKIQGFID
+813 NKINGFID
-821 NPSKYKSVNKTKI
+821 NPDKYIPVEKTKI

>member
-1 MRIYSQ
+1 
-7 DYQEFF
+7 
-13 LLIQRQRYPLNVS
+13 
-26 IRFLTPLIFSL
+26 
-37 ENMSQINYMNSKKKI
+37 
-52 IFLKN
+52 
-57 IAMKKIL
+57 MKKFL
-64 LSFILISSFS
+64 LSFILISNFS
-74 FSQVSNYQGFMDF
+74 FSQETDYQGFMDF
-87 SYNDDSGKIFLE
+87 SYNDDSGKIILE
-99 IDNLDSEFLYI
+99 IDNLDNEFLYI

-150 LKYISNSSNELENK
+150 LRYISNSSNELENK

-169 FARSVLFGFEI
+169 FARSVLFGFDI
-180 IEKSENSYKVDL
+180 GEKSTDSYKIDL
-192 TPFLISDAHGVS
+192 TPFLLNDAHGVS
-204 QRLRYSN
+204 QRLRFSN
-211 AGSYNLNKS
+211 SGSYSLNKS
-220 MSAIDLVRTKA
+220 MSAVDLERTKA
-231 FPENIEF
+231 FPDNIEF

-244 TGNPSGN
+244 TGNPSGS
-251 LVRSVTPTP
+251 LVRSVTPTA

-269 SFVKLPDNNYAKRK
+269 SFVKLPDDNYNKRK

-302 DEKLEQRYI
+302 DEKLEQRFI

-319 NPNDEISEPV
+319 NPNDEMSEPV

-359 ESAGYKDAFRIEV
+359 ESAGYKNAFRIEV
-372 LPENADPMD
+372 LPEDADPMD

-433 VDNPNT
+433 VDNPND
-439 IENKSLIKKVSLD
+439 IQNKSLIKKTSLD

-470 NYISSANNRSSVMDY
+470 NYISSANDRSSVMDY

-490 ELLDGNISI
+490 DLVDGKISI
-499 NNAYSEN
+499 ADAYAEN

-512 VSVKY
+512 VSVEY
-517 AYMDF
+517 AYSDF
-522 SNSENEDVELNK
+522 PKTKNENNELDK
-534 IIEDAVDN
+534 IINEAQKN

-556 SANPYSHLWDNGEL
+556 SANPFSHLWDNGEL
-570 PYIELNKLLKVRD
+570 PYKELNKLLKVRD
-583 LALKNLDMDNIED
+583 LALKNIDLDNLID
-596 GESYDRIEDILVPIY
+596 GEPYDRIEDILVPIY

-626 GVDYLYYVKNKNN
+626 GVDYLYFVKNNNN

-650 NESLE
+650 RKSLE
-655 SLLNV
+655 SLLSV
-660 LKPNNLVLPENLIEI
+660 LKPKNLVLPNNLFDI

-695 VTFDYINASSSIINH
+695 VTFDYINTSSSLINH
-710 TLTFLLNPERLNR
+710 TLTFLLNPERINR
-723 INQQNM
+723 INQQNI
-729 FGENILKLDNYLLR
+729 FGDDILTLENYLAE
-743 ISKSIFNIKKM
+743 ISKSIFDNKKL
-754 NMYEDSINK
+754 NTYEESVNK
-763 NTASLYLD
+763 NTSSLYLD

-776 FNNNKTNDLSKSVI
+776 FNNSRTNDLSKSII
-790 LSSIMNTMN
+790 LASIMDTMN
-799 KLSTNMNDYNSFLL
+799 NLSTNPNNYNRFLI
-813 NKIQGFID
+813 NKIDRFLS
-821 NPSKYKSVNKTKI
+821 NPDQYKPIEKTKI

>member
-1 MRIYSQ
+1 MKRLL
-7 DYQEFF
+7 
-13 LLIQRQRYPLNVS
+13 LLI
-26 IRFLTPLIFSL
+26 
-37 ENMSQINYMNSKKKI
+37 
-52 IFLKN
+52 
-57 IAMKKIL
+57 
-64 LSFILISSFS
+64 ILISSFS
-74 FSQVSNYQGFMDF
+74 FSQETDYQGFMNF
-87 SYNDDSGKIFLE
+87 SYNNDSGKIILD
-99 IDNLDSEFLYI
+99 IDKLDTEFMYI

-150 LKYISNSSNELENK
+150 LRYVSNSSNHLENK

-169 FARSVLFGFEI
+169 FARSVLFGFDI
-180 IEKSENSYKVDL
+180 IEISNDTYKIDI
-192 TPFLISDAHGVS
+192 TPFLINDAHGVS
-204 QRLRYSN
+204 QRLKYSN
-211 AGSYNLNKS
+211 AGSYSLNKS
-220 MSAIDLVRTKA
+220 MSAIDLERTRA
-231 FPENIEF
+231 FPKNIEF
-238 DVLLTF
+238 DVILTF
-244 TGNPSGN
+244 TGSPAGN
-251 LVRSVTPTP
+251 LVRSVTPTA

-269 SFVKLPDNNYAKRK
+269 SFVELPDNNYKKRK

-302 DEKLEQRYI
+302 DKKLEQRFI

-319 NPNDEISEPV
+319 YPNKEISVPV
-329 EPIIYYIDNG
+329 EPIVYYIDNG

-372 LPENADPMD
+372 LPDDADPMD

-401 SIVDPRTG
+401 SIIDPRTG

-433 VDNPNT
+433 LDNPND
-439 IENKSLIKKVSLD
+439 IDNKKLIKKTSLD

-490 ELLDGNISI
+490 EIVNGKINID
-499 NNAYSEN
+499 NAYSKN

-512 VSVKY
+512 ISVRY
-517 AYMDF
+517 AYTDIQ
-522 SNSENEDVELNK
+522 ENEDLELNL
-534 IIEDAVDN
+534 IMEEAVN
-542 GLYFLSD
+542 KGLYFLSD

-556 SANPYSHLWDNGEL
+556 SANPLSHLWDNGEL
-570 PYIELNKLLKVRD
+570 PYKELNKLLKVRD
-583 LALKNLDMDNIED
+583 LALQNIDLENLID
-596 GESYDRIEDILVPIY
+596 GETYDRIEDILVPIY
-611 MLHRYQIEAAAKAIG
+611 MLHRYQIEATAKAIG
-626 GVDYLYYVKNKNN
+626 GVDYLYFVKNRNN
-639 DKVKFVDSKLQ
+639 DKVKFVNSKLQ
-650 NESLE
+650 IESLE

-660 LKPNNLVLPENLIEI
+660 LNPKNLTLPNNLIEI

-683 PRTRENFVSNTG
+683 PRTRENFESKTG
-695 VTFDYINASSSIINH
+695 VTFDYINASSSVVNH
-710 TLTFLLNPERLNR
+710 TFKFLMNSERINR

-729 FGENILKLDNYLLR
+729 FGENILKLDKYLMM
-743 ISKSIFNIKKM
+743 ISNSIFDNKKM
-754 NMYEDSINK
+754 SLYESSIN
-763 NTASLYLD
+763 NNVASLFLD
-771 HLFMA
+771 HLFLA
-776 FNNNKTNDLSKSVI
+776 FNNSKTNDLSKSII
-790 LSSIMNTMN
+790 LSSIMINLER
-799 KLSTNMNDYNSFLL
+799 LSNNPNDYNNFLM
-813 NKIQGFID
+813 NKIRGFLD
-821 NPSKYKSVNKTKI
+821 NPDKYKPIEKTKI

>member
-1 MRIYSQ
+1 
-7 DYQEFF
+7 
-13 LLIQRQRYPLNVS
+13 
-26 IRFLTPLIFSL
+26 
-37 ENMSQINYMNSKKKI
+37 
-52 IFLKN
+52 
-57 IAMKKIL
+57 MKKFL
-64 LSFILISSFS
+64 LSFILISNFS
-74 FSQVSNYQGFMDF
+74 FSQETDYQGFMDF
-87 SYNDDSGKIFLE
+87 SYNDDSGKIILE
-99 IDNLDSEFLYI
+99 IDNLDNEFLYI

-150 LKYISNSSNELENK
+150 LRYISNSSNELENK

-180 IEKSENSYKVDL
+180 VEKSTDSYKIDL
-192 TPFLISDAHGVS
+192 TPFLLNDAHGVS
-204 QRLRYSN
+204 QRLRFSN
-211 AGSYNLNKS
+211 SGSYSLNKS
-220 MSAIDLVRTKA
+220 MSAVDLERTKA
-231 FPENIEF
+231 FPDNIEF

-244 TGNPSGN
+244 TGNPSGS

-269 SFVKLPDNNYAKRK
+269 SFVKLPDDNYNKRK

-302 DEKLEQRYI
+302 DEKLEQRFI

-319 NPNDEISEPV
+319 NPNDEMSEPV

-359 ESAGYKDAFRIEV
+359 ESAGYKNAFRIEV
-372 LPENADPMD
+372 LPEDADPMD

-433 VDNPNT
+433 VDNPND
-439 IENKSLIKKVSLD
+439 IQNKSLIKKTSLD

-470 NYISSANNRSSVMDY
+470 NYISSANDRSSVMDY

-490 ELLDGNISI
+490 DLVDGKISI
-499 NNAYSEN
+499 ADAYSEN

-512 VSVKY
+512 VSVEY
-517 AYMDF
+517 AYRDF
-522 SNSENEDVELNK
+522 PNTKNENNELDK
-534 IIEDAVDN
+534 IINDAQKN

-556 SANPYSHLWDNGEL
+556 SANPFSHLWDNGEL
-570 PYIELNKLLKVRD
+570 PYKELNKLLKVRD
-583 LALKNLDMDNIED
+583 LALKNIDLDNLID
-596 GESYDRIEDILVPIY
+596 GEPYDRIEDILVPIY

-626 GVDYLYYVKNKNN
+626 GVDYLYFVKNNNN

-650 NESLE
+650 RKSLE
-655 SLLNV
+655 SLLSV
-660 LKPNNLVLPENLIEI
+660 LKPKNLVLPNNLIDI

-695 VTFDYINASSSIINH
+695 VTFDYINTSSSLINH
-710 TLTFLLNPERLNR
+710 TLTFLLNPERINR
-723 INQQNM
+723 INQQNI
-729 FGENILKLDNYLLR
+729 FGDNILTLENYLAE
-743 ISKSIFNIKKM
+743 ISKSIFDNKKL
-754 NMYEDSINK
+754 NTYEESVNK
-763 NTASLYLD
+763 NTSSLYLD

-776 FNNNKTNDLSKSVI
+776 FNNSRTNDLSKSII
-790 LSSIMNTMN
+790 LASIMDTMN
-799 KLSTNMNDYNSFLL
+799 NLSTNPNNYNRFLI
-813 NKIQGFID
+813 NKIDGFLN
-821 NPSKYKSVNKTKI
+821 NPDQYKPIEKTKI

>member
-1 MRIYSQ
+1 
-7 DYQEFF
+7 
-13 LLIQRQRYPLNVS
+13 
-26 IRFLTPLIFSL
+26 
-37 ENMSQINYMNSKKKI
+37 
-52 IFLKN
+52 
-57 IAMKKIL
+57 MKKFL
-64 LSFILISSFS
+64 LSFILISNFS
-74 FSQVSNYQGFMDF
+74 FSQETDYQGFMDF
-87 SYNDDSGKIFLE
+87 SYNDDSGKIILE
-99 IDNLDSEFLYI
+99 IDNLDNEFLYI

-150 LKYISNSSNELENK
+150 LRYISNSSNELENK

-180 IEKSENSYKVDL
+180 VEKSTDSYKIDL
-192 TPFLISDAHGVS
+192 TPFLLNDAHGVS
-204 QRLRYSN
+204 QRLRFSN
-211 AGSYNLNKS
+211 SGSYSLNKS
-220 MSAIDLVRTKA
+220 MSAVDLERTKA
-231 FPENIEF
+231 FPNNIEF

-244 TGNPSGN
+244 TGNPSGS
-251 LVRSVTPTP
+251 LVRSVTPTA

-269 SFVKLPDNNYAKRK
+269 SFVKLPDDNYNKRK

-294 VYDYSTPI
+294 VYDYSSPI
-302 DEKLEQRYI
+302 DEKLEQRFI

-319 NPNDEISEPV
+319 NPNDEMSEPV

-359 ESAGYKDAFRIEV
+359 ESAGYKNAFRIEV
-372 LPENADPMD
+372 LPEDADPMD
-381 VRYNLIQWIHRST
+381 VRYNLIQWVHRST

-433 VDNPNT
+433 VDNPND
-439 IENKSLIKKVSLD
+439 IQNKSLIKKTSLD

-490 ELLDGNISI
+490 DLVDGKISI
-499 NNAYSEN
+499 ADAYSEN

-512 VSVKY
+512 VSVEY
-517 AYMDF
+517 AYSDF
-522 SNSENEDVELNK
+522 PKTKNENNELDK
-534 IIEDAVDN
+534 IINEAQKN
-542 GLYFLSD
+542 SLYFLSD

-556 SANPYSHLWDNGEL
+556 SANPFSHLWDNGEL
-570 PYIELNKLLKVRD
+570 PYKELNKLLKVRD
-583 LALKNLDMDNIED
+583 LALKNIDLDNLVD
-596 GESYDRIEDILVPIY
+596 GEPYDRIEDILVPIY
-611 MLHRYQIEAAAKAIG
+611 MLHRYQIEAADKDIG
-626 GVDYLYYVKNKNN
+626 GVDYLYFVKNNNN

-650 NESLE
+650 KKSLE

-660 LKPNNLVLPENLIEI
+660 LKPENLVLPNNLIDI

-695 VTFDYINASSSIINH
+695 VTFDYINISSSLINH
-710 TLTFLLNPERLNR
+710 TFTFLLNPERINR
-723 INQQNM
+723 INQQNI
-729 FGENILKLDNYLLR
+729 FGDNILTLENYLAE
-743 ISKSIFNIKKM
+743 ISKSIFDNKKL
-754 NMYEDSINK
+754 NTYEESVNK
-763 NTASLYLD
+763 NTSSLYLD

-776 FNNNKTNDLSKSVI
+776 FNNSRTNDLSKSII
-790 LSSIMNTMN
+790 LASIMDTMN
-799 KLSTNMNDYNSFLL
+799 NLSTNPNNYNRFLI
-813 NKIQGFID
+813 NKIDGFLS
-821 NPSKYKSVNKTKI
+821 NPDQYKPIKKTKI

>member
-1 MRIYSQ
+1 
-7 DYQEFF
+7 
-13 LLIQRQRYPLNVS
+13 
-26 IRFLTPLIFSL
+26 
-37 ENMSQINYMNSKKKI
+37 
-52 IFLKN
+52 
-57 IAMKKIL
+57 MKKLL
-64 LSFILISSFS
+64 LSIILVSSFS
-74 FSQVSNYQGFMDF
+74 FSQETDYEGFMNF
-87 SYNDDSGKIFLE
+87 SYNNDSGKIILE
-99 IDNLDSEFLYI
+99 INKLDSEFMYI

-133 IVYFTKRGNKIL
+133 LVYFTKRGNKIL

-150 LKYISNSSNELENK
+150 LRYVSNSSNDLENK

-169 FARSVLFGFEI
+169 FARSVLFGFDI
-180 IEKSENSYKVDL
+180 IEKTKDSYKIDI
-192 TPFLISDAHGVS
+192 TSFLIRDAHGVS

-211 AGSYNLNKS
+211 SGSYTLNKS
-220 MSAIDLVRTKA
+220 MSAIDLDRTKA
-231 FPENIEF
+231 FPKNIEF

-251 LVRSVTPTP
+251 LVRSVTPTA

-269 SFVKLPDNNYAKRK
+269 SFVELPDNNYKKRK

-302 DEKLEQRYI
+302 DDKLEQRFI

-319 NPNDEISEPV
+319 YPKQEISEPV
-329 EPIIYYIDNG
+329 EPIVYYIDNG
-339 TPEPVKTALIEG
+339 TPEPVKSALIEG

-372 LPENADPMD
+372 LPEDADPMD

-433 VDNPNT
+433 IDNPND
-439 IENKSLIKKVSLD
+439 IENKSLIKKTSLD

-490 ELLDGNISI
+490 DIVNGNINI
-499 NNAYSEN
+499 DNAYSKN

-512 VSVKY
+512 VSVRY
-517 AYMDF
+517 AYTDF
-522 SNSENEDVELNK
+522 QENENEDVKLND
-534 IIEDAVDN
+534 IIEEAVN
-542 GLYFLSD
+542 KGLYFLSD

-556 SANPYSHLWDNGEL
+556 SANPFSHLWDNGEF
-570 PYIELNKLLKVRD
+570 PYIELDKLLKVRD
-583 LALKNLDMDNIED
+583 LALKNIDLDNLVD
-596 GESYDRIEDILVPIY
+596 GEPYDRIEDILVPIY
-611 MLHRYQIEAAAKAIG
+611 MLHRYQIESAAKAIG
-626 GVDYLYYVKNKNN
+626 GVDYLYFVKNKNN

-650 NESLE
+650 KESLK

-660 LKPNNLVLPENLIEI
+660 LNPKNLVLPTNLIQI

-683 PRTRENFVSNTG
+683 PRTRENFESNTG

-710 TLTFLLNPERLNR
+710 TLTFLMNPERINR
-723 INQQNM
+723 IYQQNM
-729 FGENILKLDNYLLR
+729 FGENILMLDDYLTI
-743 ISKSIFNIKKM
+743 ISNSIFSNKRM
-754 NMYEDSINK
+754 SPYESSINK
-763 NTASLYLD
+763 NTSSLFLD
-771 HLFMA
+771 HLFLT
-776 FNNNKTNDLSKSVI
+776 FNNSNTNDLSKSVI
-790 LSSIMNTMN
+790 LSSIMNTKE
-799 KLSTNMNDYNSFLL
+799 KLSSNLNDYNRFLV
-813 NKIQGFID
+813 NKINGFID
-821 NPSKYKSVNKTKI
+821 NPDKYIPVEKTKI

>member
-1 MRIYSQ
+1 MKKL
-7 DYQEFF
+7 F
-13 LLIQRQRYPLNVS
+13 LLI
-26 IRFLTPLIFSL
+26 
-37 ENMSQINYMNSKKKI
+37 
-52 IFLKN
+52 
-57 IAMKKIL
+57 IL
-64 LSFILISSFS
+64 VSSFS
-74 FSQVSNYQGFMDF
+74 FSQETDYEGFMNF
-87 SYNDDSGKIFLE
+87 SYNEDLGKIILDISE
-99 IDNLDSEFLYI
+99 LDSEFLYI

-133 IVYFTKRGNKIL
+133 LVYFTKRGGKIL

-150 LKYISNSSNELENK
+150 LRYVSNSSNNLENK

-169 FARSVLFGFEI
+169 FARSVLFGFDI
-180 IEKSENSYKVDL
+180 IEKTKDSYKIDI
-192 TPFLISDAHGVS
+192 TSFLIRDAHGVS

-211 AGSYNLNKS
+211 SGSYTLNKS
-220 MSAIDLVRTKA
+220 MSAIDLDRTKA
-231 FPENIEF
+231 FPKNIEF

-251 LVRSVTPTP
+251 LVRSVTPTA

-269 SFVKLPDNNYAKRK
+269 SFVELPDNNYKKRK

-302 DEKLEQRYI
+302 DDKLEQRFI

-319 NPNDEISEPV
+319 YPKQEISEPV
-329 EPIIYYIDNG
+329 EPIVYYIDNG
-339 TPEPVKTALIEG
+339 TPEPVKSALIEG

-372 LPENADPMD
+372 LPEDADPMD

-401 SIVDPRTG
+401 NVIDPRTG

-433 VDNPNT
+433 IDNPNDV
-439 IENKSLIKKVSLD
+439 ENKSLIKKTSLD

-490 ELLDGNISI
+490 DIINGDINID
-499 NNAYSEN
+499 NAYSKN

-512 VSVKY
+512 VSVRY
-517 AYMDF
+517 AYTDF
-522 SNSENEDVELNK
+522 QENENEDNKLNE
-534 IIEDAVDN
+534 IIEEAVN
-542 GLYFLSD
+542 KGLYFLSD

-556 SANPYSHLWDNGEL
+556 SANPFSHLWDNGEF
-570 PYIELNKLLKVRD
+570 PYKELNKLIKVRD
-583 LALKNLDMDNIED
+583 LALKNIDLENLIN

-611 MLHRYQIEAAAKAIG
+611 MLHRFQIESAAKAIG
-626 GVDYLYYVKNKNN
+626 GVDYLYFVKNKDN

-650 NESLE
+650 KESLK

-660 LKPNNLVLPENLIEI
+660 LNPKNLVLPNNLIQI

-683 PRTRENFVSNTG
+683 PRTRENFESNTG

-710 TLTFLLNPERLNR
+710 TLTFLMNPERINR
-723 INQQNM
+723 IYQQNM
-729 FGENILKLDNYLLR
+729 FGENILMLKDYLTI
-743 ISKSIFNIKKM
+743 ISNSIFSNKKM
-754 NMYEDSINK
+754 SPYESSINK
-763 NTASLYLD
+763 NTSSLFLD
-771 HLFMA
+771 HLFLT
-776 FNNNKTNDLSKSVI
+776 FNNSNTNDLSKSVI
-790 LSSIMNTMN
+790 LSSIMNTKE
-799 KLSTNMNDYNSFLL
+799 KLSSNLNDYNSFLV
-813 NKIQGFID
+813 NKINGFID
-821 NPSKYKSVNKTKI
+821 NPDKYIPVEKTKI

>member
-1 MRIYSQ
+1 
-7 DYQEFF
+7 
-13 LLIQRQRYPLNVS
+13 
-26 IRFLTPLIFSL
+26 
-37 ENMSQINYMNSKKKI
+37 
-52 IFLKN
+52 
-57 IAMKKIL
+57 MKKFL
-64 LSFILISSFS
+64 LSFILVSYFS
-74 FSQVSNYQGFMDF
+74 FSQETDYQGFMDF
-87 SYNDDSGKIFLE
+87 SYNDDSGKIILE
-99 IDNLDSEFLYI
+99 IDNLDNEFLYI

-133 IVYFTKRGNKIL
+133 VVYFTKRGNKIL

-150 LKYISNSSNELENK
+150 LRYISNSSNELENK

-180 IEKSENSYKVDL
+180 VEKSNDSYKIDL
-192 TPFLISDAHGVS
+192 TPFLLNDAHGVS
-204 QRLRYSN
+204 QRLRFSN
-211 AGSYNLNKS
+211 SGSYSLNKS
-220 MSAIDLVRTKA
+220 MSAIDLERTKA
-231 FPENIEF
+231 FPDNIEF

-244 TGNPSGN
+244 TGNPSGS

-269 SFVKLPDNNYAKRK
+269 SFVKLPDDNYNKRK

-302 DEKLEQRYI
+302 DEKLEQRFI

-319 NPNDEISEPV
+319 NPNDEMSEPI

-351 GNWWNQAF
+351 ANWWNQAF
-359 ESAGYKDAFRIEV
+359 ESAGYKNAFRIEV
-372 LPENADPMD
+372 LPEDADPMD

-433 VDNPNT
+433 VDNPND
-439 IENKSLIKKVSLD
+439 IQNKSMIKKTSLD

-490 ELLDGNISI
+490 DLVNGKISI
-499 NNAYSEN
+499 ADAYSEN

-512 VSVKY
+512 VSVEY
-517 AYMDF
+517 AYRDF
-522 SNSENEDVELNK
+522 PNTKNENNELDK
-534 IIEDAVDN
+534 IINEAEKN

-556 SANPYSHLWDNGEL
+556 SANPFSHLWDNGEL
-570 PYIELNKLLKVRD
+570 PYKELNKLLKVRD
-583 LALKNLDMDNIED
+583 LALKNIDLDNLVD
-596 GESYDRIEDILVPIY
+596 GEPYDRIEDILVPIY
-611 MLHRYQIEAAAKAIG
+611 MLHRYQIEASAKAIG
-626 GVDYLYYVKNKNN
+626 GVDYLYFVKNKNN
-639 DKVKFVDSKLQ
+639 DKVKFVDSELQ
-650 NESLE
+650 RKSLE

-660 LKPNNLVLPENLIEI
+660 LKPKNLVLPNNLIDI

-695 VTFDYINASSSIINH
+695 VTFDYINTSSSLINH
-710 TLTFLLNPERLNR
+710 TLTFLLNAERINR
-723 INQQNM
+723 INQQNI
-729 FGENILKLDNYLLR
+729 FGDDILTLEDYLAE
-743 ISKSIFNIKKM
+743 ISKSIFDNKKLST
-754 NMYEDSINK
+754 YEESVNK
-763 NTASLYLD
+763 NTSSLYLD

-776 FNNNKTNDLSKSVI
+776 FNNSRTNDLSKSII
-790 LSSIMNTMN
+790 LASIIDIMNN
-799 KLSTNMNDYNSFLL
+799 LSTNPNNYNRFLI
-813 NKIQGFID
+813 NKIDRFLT
-821 NPSKYKSVNKTKI
+821 NPNQYKPIEKTKI

>member
-1 MRIYSQ
+1 
-7 DYQEFF
+7 
-13 LLIQRQRYPLNVS
+13 
-26 IRFLTPLIFSL
+26 
-37 ENMSQINYMNSKKKI
+37 
-52 IFLKN
+52 
-57 IAMKKIL
+57 MKKLL
-64 LSFILISSFS
+64 LSIILVSSFS
-74 FSQVSNYQGFMDF
+74 FSQETDYEGFMNF
-87 SYNDDSGKIFLE
+87 SYNNDSGKIILE
-99 IDNLDSEFLYI
+99 IKNLDSEFMYI

-133 IVYFTKRGNKIL
+133 VVYFTKRGNKIL

-150 LKYISNSSNELENK
+150 LRYVSNSSNYLENK

-169 FARSVLFGFEI
+169 FARSVLFGFDI
-180 IEKSENSYKVDL
+180 IEKSNDSYKIDI
-192 TPFLISDAHGVS
+192 TSFLISDAHGVS
-204 QRLRYSN
+204 QRLKYSN
-211 AGSYNLNKS
+211 SGSYTLNKS
-220 MSAIDLVRTKA
+220 MSAIDLDRTKA
-231 FPENIEF
+231 FPKNIEF

-244 TGNPSGN
+244 TGNPLGN
-251 LVRSVTPTP
+251 LVRSVTPTA

-269 SFVKLPDNNYAKRK
+269 SFVELPDNNYKKRK

-302 DEKLEQRYI
+302 DEKLEQRFI
-311 VRHRLNKK
+311 VRHRLSKK
-319 NPNDEISEPV
+319 YPKQEISEPV
-329 EPIIYYIDNG
+329 DPIVYYIDNG

-372 LPENADPMD
+372 LPEDADPMD

-433 VDNPNT
+433 IDNPND
-439 IENKSLIKKVSLD
+439 IENKALIKKTSLD

-490 ELLDGNISI
+490 DIIDGDINID
-499 NNAYSEN
+499 NAYSKN

-512 VSVKY
+512 VTVRY
-517 AYMDF
+517 AYTDF
-522 SNSENEDVELNK
+522 QENENEDIKLNQ
-534 IIEDAVDN
+534 IIEDAVN
-542 GLYFLSD
+542 KGLYFLSD

-556 SANPYSHLWDNGEL
+556 SANPFSHLWDNGEF
-570 PYIELNKLLKVRD
+570 PYKELNKLLKVRD
-583 LALKNLDMDNIED
+583 LALKNIDLENLVD
-596 GESYDRIEDILVPIY
+596 GEPYDRIEDILVPIY
-611 MLHRYQIEAAAKAIG
+611 MLHRYQIESTAKAIG
-626 GVDYLYYVKNKNN
+626 GVDYLYFVKNLNN
-639 DKVKFVDSKLQ
+639 DKVKFVNSKLQ
-650 NESLE
+650 KESLE

-660 LKPNNLVLPENLIEI
+660 LNPKNLVLPDNLIEI

-695 VTFDYINASSSIINH
+695 VTFDFINTSSSLINH
-710 TLTFLLNPERLNR
+710 TFTFLLNPERINR
-723 INQQNM
+723 INQQNI
-729 FGENILKLDNYLLR
+729 FGDDILTLENYLVE
-743 ISKSIFNIKKM
+743 ISKSIFDNKKL
-754 NMYEDSINK
+754 NTYEESVNK
-763 NTASLYLD
+763 NTSSLYLD

-776 FNNNKTNDLSKSVI
+776 FNNSSTNDLSKSII
-790 LSSIMNTMN
+790 LASIMDTMN
-799 KLSTNMNDYNSFLL
+799 NLSTNPNNYNRFLI
-813 NKIQGFID
+813 NKIDGFLS
-821 NPSKYKSVNKTKI
+821 NPDQYKPIEKTKI

>member
-1 MRIYSQ
+1 
-7 DYQEFF
+7 
-13 LLIQRQRYPLNVS
+13 
-26 IRFLTPLIFSL
+26 
-37 ENMSQINYMNSKKKI
+37 
-52 IFLKN
+52 
-57 IAMKKIL
+57 MKKFL
-64 LSFILISSFS
+64 LSFILISNFS
-74 FSQVSNYQGFMDF
+74 FSQETDYQGFMDF
-87 SYNDDSGKIFLE
+87 SYNDDSGKIILE
-99 IDNLDSEFLYI
+99 IDNLDNEFLYI

-150 LKYISNSSNELENK
+150 LRYISNSSNELENK

-180 IEKSENSYKVDL
+180 VEKSTDSYKIDL
-192 TPFLISDAHGVS
+192 TPFLLNDAHGVS
-204 QRLRYSN
+204 QRLRFSN
-211 AGSYNLNKS
+211 SGSYSLNKS
-220 MSAIDLVRTKA
+220 MSAVDLERTKA
-231 FPENIEF
+231 FPDNIEF

-244 TGNPSGN
+244 TGNPSGS

-269 SFVKLPDNNYAKRK
+269 SFVKLPDDNYNKRK

-302 DEKLEQRYI
+302 DEKLEQRFI

-319 NPNDEISEPV
+319 NPNDEMSEPV

-359 ESAGYKDAFRIEV
+359 ESAGYKNAFRIEV
-372 LPENADPMD
+372 LPEDADPMD

-433 VDNPNT
+433 VDNPND
-439 IENKSLIKKVSLD
+439 IQNKSLIKKTSLD

-470 NYISSANNRSSVMDY
+470 NYISSANDRSSVMDY

-490 ELLDGNISI
+490 DLVDGKISI
-499 NNAYSEN
+499 ADAYSEN

-512 VSVKY
+512 VSVEY
-517 AYMDF
+517 AYRDF
-522 SNSENEDVELNK
+522 PNTKNENNELDK
-534 IIEDAVDN
+534 IINEAQKN
-542 GLYFLSD
+542 SLYFLSD

-556 SANPYSHLWDNGEL
+556 SANPFSHLWDNGEL
-570 PYIELNKLLKVRD
+570 PYKELNKLLKVRD
-583 LALKNLDMDNIED
+583 LALKNIDLDNLVD
-596 GESYDRIEDILVPIY
+596 GEPYDRIEDILVPIY

-626 GVDYLYYVKNKNN
+626 GVDYLYFVKNNNN

-650 NESLE
+650 RKSLE
-655 SLLNV
+655 SLLSV
-660 LKPNNLVLPENLIEI
+660 LKPKNLVLPNNLIDI

-695 VTFDYINASSSIINH
+695 VAFDYINTSSSLINH
-710 TLTFLLNPERLNR
+710 TLTFLLNPERINR
-723 INQQNM
+723 INQQNI
-729 FGENILKLDNYLLR
+729 FGDNILTLENYLAE
-743 ISKSIFNIKKM
+743 ISKSIFDNKKL
-754 NMYEDSINK
+754 NTYEESVNK
-763 NTASLYLD
+763 NTSSLYLD

-776 FNNNKTNDLSKSVI
+776 FNNSRTNDLSKSII
-790 LSSIMNTMN
+790 LASIMDTMN
-799 KLSTNMNDYNSFLL
+799 NLSTNPNNYNRFLI
-813 NKIQGFID
+813 NKIDGFLS
-821 NPSKYKSVNKTKI
+821 NPDQYKPIVKTKI

>member
-1 MRIYSQ
+1 
-7 DYQEFF
+7 
-13 LLIQRQRYPLNVS
+13 
-26 IRFLTPLIFSL
+26 
-37 ENMSQINYMNSKKKI
+37 
-52 IFLKN
+52 
-57 IAMKKIL
+57 MKKFL
-64 LSFILISSFS
+64 LSFILISNFS
-74 FSQVSNYQGFMDF
+74 FSQETDFQGFMNF
-87 SYNDDSGKIFLE
+87 SYSDDSGKIILE
-99 IDNLDSEFLYI
+99 IDKLDDEFLYI

-150 LKYISNSSNELENK
+150 LRYISNSSNELENK

-180 IEKSENSYKVDL
+180 VEKSAESFKIDL
-192 TPFLISDAHGVS
+192 TPFLLNDAHGVS

-211 AGSYNLNKS
+211 SGSYSLDKS
-220 MSAIDLVRTKA
+220 MSAIDLQRTKA

-244 TGNPSGN
+244 KGTPSGN
-251 LVRSVTPTP
+251 LVRSVTPTAT
-260 SNLTVNQHH
+260 NLTVNQHH
-269 SFVKLPDNNYAKRK
+269 SFVKLPDNNYNKRK

-302 DEKLEQRYI
+302 DEKLEQRFI

-319 NPNDEISEPV
+319 NPNDEIGEPV

-359 ESAGYKDAFRIEV
+359 ESAGYKNAFRIEV
-372 LPENADPMD
+372 LPEDADPMD

-433 VDNPNT
+433 VDNPNN
-439 IENKSLIKKVSLD
+439 IQNKSLIKKTSLD

-490 ELLDGNISI
+490 DLVDGEISI
-499 NNAYSEN
+499 ADAYSEN

-512 VSVKY
+512 VSVQY
-517 AYMDF
+517 AYRDF
-522 SNSENEDVELNK
+522 PNTKNENNELDK
-534 IIEDAVDN
+534 IINEAQKN

-556 SANPYSHLWDNGEL
+556 SANAFSHLWDNGEL
-570 PYIELNKLLKVRD
+570 PYKELNKLLKVRD
-583 LALKNLDMDNIED
+583 LALKNIDLDNLVE
-596 GESYDRIEDILVPIY
+596 GEPYDRIEDILVPIY

-626 GVDYLYYVKNKNN
+626 GVDYLYFVKNN
-639 DKVKFVDSKLQ
+639 DNDKIKFVDSKLQ
-650 NESLE
+650 RKSLE
-655 SLLNV
+655 SLLSV
-660 LKPNNLVLPENLIEI
+660 LKPKNLVLPNNLIDI

-695 VTFDYINASSSIINH
+695 VTFDYINTSSSLINH
-710 TLTFLLNPERLNR
+710 TLTFLLNSERINR
-723 INQQNM
+723 INQQNI
-729 FGENILKLDNYLLR
+729 FGDDILTLENYLAE
-743 ISKSIFNIKKM
+743 ISKSIFDNKKL
-754 NMYEDSINK
+754 NTYEESVNK
-763 NTASLYLD
+763 NTSSLYLD
-771 HLFMA
+771 HLFMS
-776 FNNNKTNDLSKSVI
+776 FNNSRTNDLSKSII
-790 LSSIMNTMN
+790 LASIMDTMN
-799 KLSTNMNDYNSFLL
+799 NLSNNLNNYNRFLIS
-813 NKIQGFID
+813 KIDGFLS
-821 NPSKYKSVNKTKI
+821 NPDQYKPIEKTKI

>member
-1 MRIYSQ
+1 
-7 DYQEFF
+7 
-13 LLIQRQRYPLNVS
+13 
-26 IRFLTPLIFSL
+26 
-37 ENMSQINYMNSKKKI
+37 
-52 IFLKN
+52 
-57 IAMKKIL
+57 MKKLL
-64 LSFILISSFS
+64 LSIILVSSFS
-74 FSQVSNYQGFMDF
+74 FSQETDYEGFMNF
-87 SYNDDSGKIFLE
+87 SYNDDSGKIILD
-99 IDNLDSEFLYI
+99 INKLDSEFMYI

-133 IVYFTKRGNKIL
+133 LVYFTKRGNKIL

-150 LKYISNSSNELENK
+150 LRYVSNSSNDLENK

-169 FARSVLFGFEI
+169 FARSVLFGFDI
-180 IEKSENSYKVDL
+180 IEKTKDSYKIDI
-192 TPFLISDAHGVS
+192 TSFLIRDAHGVS

-211 AGSYNLNKS
+211 SGSYTLNKS
-220 MSAIDLVRTKA
+220 MSAIDLDRTKA
-231 FPENIEF
+231 FPKNIEF

-251 LVRSVTPTP
+251 LVRSVTPTA

-269 SFVKLPDNNYAKRK
+269 SFVELPDNNYKKRK

-302 DEKLEQRYI
+302 DDKLEQRFI

-319 NPNDEISEPV
+319 YPKQEISEPV
-329 EPIIYYIDNG
+329 EPIVYYIDNG
-339 TPEPVKTALIEG
+339 TPEPVKSALIEG

-372 LPENADPMD
+372 LPEDADPMD

-433 VDNPNT
+433 IDNPND
-439 IENKSLIKKVSLD
+439 IENRSLIKKTSLD

-490 ELLDGNISI
+490 DIVNGDINID
-499 NNAYSEN
+499 NAYSKN

-512 VSVKY
+512 VSVRY
-517 AYMDF
+517 AYTDF
-522 SNSENEDVELNK
+522 QENENEDVKLND
-534 IIEDAVDN
+534 IIEEAVN
-542 GLYFLSD
+542 KGLYFLSD

-556 SANPYSHLWDNGEL
+556 SANPFSHLWDNGEF
-570 PYIELNKLLKVRD
+570 PYKELDKLLKVRD
-583 LALKNLDMDNIED
+583 LALKNIDLENLID
-596 GESYDRIEDILVPIY
+596 GEPYDRIEDILVPIY
-611 MLHRYQIEAAAKAIG
+611 MLHRYQIESAAKAIG
-626 GVDYLYYVKNKNN
+626 GVDYLYFVKNKNN

-650 NESLE
+650 KESLK

-660 LKPNNLVLPENLIEI
+660 LNPKNLVLPTNLIQI

-683 PRTRENFVSNTG
+683 PRTRENFESNTG

-710 TLTFLLNPERLNR
+710 TLTFLMNPERINR
-723 INQQNM
+723 IYQQNM
-729 FGENILKLDNYLLR
+729 FGENILMLDDYLTI
-743 ISKSIFNIKKM
+743 ISNSIFSNKRM
-754 NMYEDSINK
+754 SPYESSINK
-763 NTASLYLD
+763 NTSSLFLD
-771 HLFMA
+771 HLFLT
-776 FNNNKTNDLSKSVI
+776 FNNSNTNDLSKSVI
-790 LSSIMNTMN
+790 LSSIMNTKE
-799 KLSTNMNDYNSFLL
+799 KLSSNLNDYNSFLV
-813 NKIQGFID
+813 NKINGFID
-821 NPSKYKSVNKTKI
+821 NPDKYIPVEKTKI

>member
-1 MRIYSQ
+1 
-7 DYQEFF
+7 
-13 LLIQRQRYPLNVS
+13 
-26 IRFLTPLIFSL
+26 
-37 ENMSQINYMNSKKKI
+37 
-52 IFLKN
+52 
-57 IAMKKIL
+57 MKKFL
-64 LSFILISSFS
+64 LSFILISNFS
-74 FSQVSNYQGFMDF
+74 FSQETDYQGFMDF
-87 SYNDDSGKIFLE
+87 SYNDDSGKIILE
-99 IDNLDSEFLYI
+99 IDNLDNEFLYI

-150 LKYISNSSNELENK
+150 LRYISNSSNELENK

-169 FARSVLFGFEI
+169 FARSVLFGFDI
-180 IEKSENSYKVDL
+180 VEKSTDSYKIDL
-192 TPFLISDAHGVS
+192 TPFLLNDAHGVS
-204 QRLRYSN
+204 QRLRFSN
-211 AGSYNLNKS
+211 SGSYSLNKS
-220 MSAIDLVRTKA
+220 MSAVDLERTKA
-231 FPENIEF
+231 FPDNIEF

-244 TGNPSGN
+244 TGNPSGS
-251 LVRSVTPTP
+251 LVRSVTPTA

-269 SFVKLPDNNYAKRK
+269 SFVKLPDDNYNKRK

-302 DEKLEQRYI
+302 DEKLEQRFI

-319 NPNDEISEPV
+319 NPNDEMSEPV

-359 ESAGYKDAFRIEV
+359 ESAGYKNAFRIEV
-372 LPENADPMD
+372 LPEDADPMD

-433 VDNPNT
+433 VDNPND
-439 IENKSLIKKVSLD
+439 IQNKSLIKKTSLD

-470 NYISSANNRSSVMDY
+470 NYISSANDRSSVMDY

-490 ELLDGNISI
+490 DLVDGKISI
-499 NNAYSEN
+499 ADAYAEN

-512 VSVKY
+512 VSVEY
-517 AYMDF
+517 AYSDF
-522 SNSENEDVELNK
+522 PKTKNENNKLDK
-534 IIEDAVDN
+534 IINEAQKN

-556 SANPYSHLWDNGEL
+556 SANPFSHLWDNGEL
-570 PYIELNKLLKVRD
+570 PYKELNKLLKVRD
-583 LALKNLDMDNIED
+583 LALKNIDLDNLID
-596 GESYDRIEDILVPIY
+596 GEPYDRIEDILVPIY

-626 GVDYLYYVKNKNN
+626 GVDYLYFVKNNNN

-650 NESLE
+650 RKSLE
-655 SLLNV
+655 SLLSV
-660 LKPNNLVLPENLIEI
+660 LKPKNLVLPNNLFDI

-695 VTFDYINASSSIINH
+695 VTFDYINISSSLINH
-710 TLTFLLNPERLNR
+710 TLTFLLNPERINR
-723 INQQNM
+723 INQQNI
-729 FGENILKLDNYLLR
+729 FGDDILTLENYLAE
-743 ISKSIFNIKKM
+743 ISKSIFDNKKL
-754 NMYEDSINK
+754 NTYEESVNK
-763 NTASLYLD
+763 NTSSLYLD

-776 FNNNKTNDLSKSVI
+776 FNNSRTNDLSKSII
-790 LSSIMNTMN
+790 LASIMDTMN
-799 KLSTNMNDYNSFLL
+799 NLSTNPNNYNRFLI
-813 NKIQGFID
+813 NKIDGFLS
-821 NPSKYKSVNKTKI
+821 NPDQYKPIEKTKI

>member
-1 MRIYSQ
+1 
-7 DYQEFF
+7 
-13 LLIQRQRYPLNVS
+13 
-26 IRFLTPLIFSL
+26 
-37 ENMSQINYMNSKKKI
+37 
-52 IFLKN
+52 
-57 IAMKKIL
+57 MKKLL
-64 LSFILISSFS
+64 LSIILVSSFS
-74 FSQVSNYQGFMDF
+74 FSQETDYEGFMNF
-87 SYNDDSGKIFLE
+87 SYNNDSGKIILE
-99 IDNLDSEFLYI
+99 INKLDSEFMYI

-120 DLGLDRGQLGNSR
+120 DLGLDRGQLGDSR
-133 IVYFTKRGNKIL
+133 VVYFTKRGNKIL

-150 LKYISNSSNELENK
+150 LRYVSNSSNYLENK
-164 AVEEA
+164 AVKEA
-169 FARSVLFGFEI
+169 FARSVLFGFDI
-180 IEKSENSYKVDL
+180 IEKTKDSYKIDI
-192 TPFLISDAHGVS
+192 TSFLIRDAHGVS

-211 AGSYNLNKS
+211 SGSYTLNKS
-220 MSAIDLVRTKA
+220 MSAIDLDRTKA
-231 FPENIEF
+231 FPKNIEF

-251 LVRSVTPTP
+251 LVRSVTPTA

-269 SFVKLPDNNYAKRK
+269 SFVELPDNNYKKRK

-302 DEKLEQRYI
+302 DDKLEQRFI

-319 NPNDEISEPV
+319 YPKQEISEPV
-329 EPIIYYIDNG
+329 EPIVYYIDNG
-339 TPEPVKTALIEG
+339 TPEPVKSALIEG

-372 LPENADPMD
+372 LPEDADPMD

-433 VDNPNT
+433 IDNPND
-439 IENKSLIKKVSLD
+439 IKNKSLIKKTSLD

-490 ELLDGNISI
+490 DIVNGDINID
-499 NNAYSEN
+499 NAYSKN

-512 VSVKY
+512 VSVRY
-517 AYMDF
+517 AYTDF
-522 SNSENEDVELNK
+522 QENENEDVKLND
-534 IIEDAVDN
+534 IIEEAVN
-542 GLYFLSD
+542 KGLYFLSD

-556 SANPYSHLWDNGEL
+556 SANPFSHLWDNGEF
-570 PYIELNKLLKVRD
+570 PYKELNKLLKVRD
-583 LALKNLDMDNIED
+583 LALKNIDLDNLVD
-596 GESYDRIEDILVPIY
+596 GEPYDRIEDILVPIY
-611 MLHRYQIEAAAKAIG
+611 MLHRYQIESAAKAIG
-626 GVDYLYYVKNKNN
+626 GVDYLYFVKNKNN

-650 NESLE
+650 KESLK

-660 LKPNNLVLPENLIEI
+660 LNPKNLVLPNNLIQI

-683 PRTRENFVSNTG
+683 PRTRENFESNTG

-710 TLTFLLNPERLNR
+710 TLTFLLNPERINR
-723 INQQNM
+723 IYQQNM
-729 FGENILKLDNYLLR
+729 FGEKILMLDDYLTI
-743 ISKSIFNIKKM
+743 ISNSIFSNNRM
-754 NMYEDSINK
+754 SPYESSINK
-763 NTASLYLD
+763 NTSSLFLD
-771 HLFMA
+771 HLFLT
-776 FNNNKTNDLSKSVI
+776 FNNSNTNDLSKSVI
-790 LSSIMNTMN
+790 FSSIINTKEKLSSN
-799 KLSTNMNDYNSFLL
+799 LNDYNSFLV
-813 NKIQGFID
+813 NKINGFID
-821 NPSKYKSVNKTKI
+821 NPDKYIPVEKTKI

>member
-1 MRIYSQ
+1 
-7 DYQEFF
+7 
-13 LLIQRQRYPLNVS
+13 
-26 IRFLTPLIFSL
+26 
-37 ENMSQINYMNSKKKI
+37 
-52 IFLKN
+52 
-57 IAMKKIL
+57 MKKLL
-64 LSFILISSFS
+64 LSIILVSSFS
-74 FSQVSNYQGFMDF
+74 FSQETDYEGFMNF
-87 SYNDDSGKIFLE
+87 SYNDDSGKIILE
-99 IDNLDSEFLYI
+99 IKNLDSEFMYI

-133 IVYFTKRGNKIL
+133 VVYFTKRGNKIL

-150 LKYISNSSNELENK
+150 LRYVSNSSNYLENK

-169 FARSVLFGFEI
+169 FARSVLFGFDI
-180 IEKSENSYKVDL
+180 IEKSNDSYKIDI
-192 TPFLISDAHGVS
+192 TSFLISDAHGVS
-204 QRLRYSN
+204 QRLKYSN
-211 AGSYNLNKS
+211 SGSYTLNKS
-220 MSAIDLVRTKA
+220 MSAIDLDRTKA
-231 FPENIEF
+231 FPKNIEF

-251 LVRSVTPTP
+251 LVRSVTPTA

-269 SFVKLPDNNYAKRK
+269 SFVELPDNNYKKRK

-302 DEKLEQRYI
+302 DEKLEQRFI

-319 NPNDEISEPV
+319 YPKQEISEPLD
-329 EPIIYYIDNG
+329 PIVYYIDNG

-372 LPENADPMD
+372 LPEDADPMD

-433 VDNPNT
+433 IDNPND
-439 IENKSLIKKVSLD
+439 IENKALIKETSLD

-490 ELLDGNISI
+490 DIIDGDINID
-499 NNAYSEN
+499 NAYSKN

-512 VSVKY
+512 VTVRY
-517 AYMDF
+517 AYTDF
-522 SNSENEDVELNK
+522 QENENEEIKLNQ
-534 IIEDAVDN
+534 IIDEAVN
-542 GLYFLSD
+542 KGLYFLSD

-556 SANPYSHLWDNGEL
+556 SANPFSHLWDNGEF
-570 PYIELNKLLKVRD
+570 PYKELNKLLEVRD
-583 LALKNLDMDNIED
+583 LALKNIDLENLID
-596 GESYDRIEDILVPIY
+596 GEPYDRIEDILVPIY
-611 MLHRYQIEAAAKAIG
+611 MLHRYQIESTAKAIG
-626 GVDYLYYVKNKNN
+626 GVDYLYFVKNLNN
-639 DKVKFVDSKLQ
+639 DKVKFVNSKLQ
-650 NESLE
+650 KESLE

-660 LKPNNLVLPENLIEI
+660 LNPKNLVLPDNLIEI

-683 PRTRENFVSNTG
+683 PRTRENFESNTG
-695 VTFDYINASSSIINH
+695 VTFDYINASSSVINH
-710 TLTFLLNPERLNR
+710 TLTFLINPERINR
-723 INQQNM
+723 IYQQNM
-729 FGENILKLDNYLLR
+729 FGENILKLEDYLSI
-743 ISKSIFNIKKM
+743 ISNSIFSNKKM
-754 NMYEDSINK
+754 SLYESSINN
-763 NTASLYLD
+763 NTSSLFLD
-771 HLFMA
+771 HLFLA
-776 FNNNKTNDLSKSVI
+776 FNNSKTNDLSKSLI
-790 LSSIMNTMN
+790 LSSIVNTKE
-799 KLSTNMNDYNSFLL
+799 KLSSDLNNYNAFLV
-813 NKIQGFID
+813 NKINGFLD
-821 NPSKYKSVNKTKI
+821 NPDKYKPIEKTKI

>member
-1 MRIYSQ
+1 
-7 DYQEFF
+7 
-13 LLIQRQRYPLNVS
+13 
-26 IRFLTPLIFSL
+26 
-37 ENMSQINYMNSKKKI
+37 
-52 IFLKN
+52 
-57 IAMKKIL
+57 MKKFL
-64 LSFILISSFS
+64 LSFILISNFS
-74 FSQVSNYQGFMDF
+74 FSQETDYQGFMDF
-87 SYNDDSGKIFLE
+87 SYNDDSGKIILE
-99 IDNLDSEFLYI
+99 IDNLDNEFLYI

-150 LKYISNSSNELENK
+150 LRYVSNSSNELENK

-180 IEKSENSYKVDL
+180 VEKLTDSYKIDL
-192 TPFLISDAHGVS
+192 TPFLLNDAHGVS

-211 AGSYNLNKS
+211 SGSYSLNKS
-220 MSAIDLVRTKA
+220 MSAIDLDRTKA
-231 FPENIEF
+231 FPKNIEF

-251 LVRSVTPTP
+251 LVRSVTPTA

-269 SFVKLPDNNYAKRK
+269 SFVKLPDDNYNKRK

-294 VYDYSTPI
+294 VFDYSTPI
-302 DEKLEQRYI
+302 DEKLEQRFI

-319 NPNDEISEPV
+319 NPNDEMSEPV

-359 ESAGYKDAFRIEV
+359 ESAGYKNAFRIEV
-372 LPENADPMD
+372 LPEDADPMD

-433 VDNPNT
+433 VDNPND
-439 IENKSLIKKVSLD
+439 IQNKSLIKKTSLD

-490 ELLDGNISI
+490 DLVDGKISI
-499 NNAYSEN
+499 ADAYSEN

-512 VSVKY
+512 VSVEY
-517 AYMDF
+517 AYRDF
-522 SNSENEDVELNK
+522 PNTKNENYELDK
-534 IIEDAVDN
+534 IINEAEKN

-556 SANPYSHLWDNGEL
+556 SANPFSHLWDNGEL
-570 PYIELNKLLKVRD
+570 PYKELNKLLKVRD
-583 LALKNLDMDNIED
+583 LALKNIDLDNLVD
-596 GESYDRIEDILVPIY
+596 GEPYDRIEDILVPIY
-611 MLHRYQIEAAAKAIG
+611 MLHRYQIEASAKAIG
-626 GVDYLYYVKNKNN
+626 GVDYLYFVKNKNN

-650 NESLE
+650 RKSLE

-660 LKPNNLVLPENLIEI
+660 LKPKNLVLPNNLIDI

-695 VTFDYINASSSIINH
+695 VTFDYINTSSSLINH
-710 TLTFLLNPERLNR
+710 TLTFLLNPERINR
-723 INQQNM
+723 INQQNI
-729 FGENILKLDNYLLR
+729 FGDDILTLENYLAE
-743 ISKSIFNIKKM
+743 ISKSIFDNKKL
-754 NMYEDSINK
+754 NTYEKSVNK
-763 NTASLYLD
+763 NTSSLYLD

-776 FNNNKTNDLSKSVI
+776 FNNSRTNDLSKSII
-790 LSSIMNTMN
+790 LASIMDIMN
-799 KLSTNMNDYNSFLL
+799 NLSTKSNNYNRFLI
-813 NKIQGFID
+813 NKIDGFLI
-821 NPSKYKSVNKTKI
+821 NPDKYKPIEKTKI

>member
-1 MRIYSQ
+1 
-7 DYQEFF
+7 
-13 LLIQRQRYPLNVS
+13 
-26 IRFLTPLIFSL
+26 
-37 ENMSQINYMNSKKKI
+37 
-52 IFLKN
+52 
-57 IAMKKIL
+57 MKKFL
-64 LSFILISSFS
+64 LSFILISNFS
-74 FSQVSNYQGFMDF
+74 FSQETDYQGFMDF
-87 SYNDDSGKIFLE
+87 SYNDDSGKIILE
-99 IDNLDSEFLYI
+99 IDNLDNEFLYI

-150 LKYISNSSNELENK
+150 LRYISNSSNELENK

-180 IEKSENSYKVDL
+180 VEKSTDSYKIDL
-192 TPFLISDAHGVS
+192 TPFLLNDAHGVS
-204 QRLRYSN
+204 QRLRFSN
-211 AGSYNLNKS
+211 SGSYSLNKS
-220 MSAIDLVRTKA
+220 MSAVDLERTKA
-231 FPENIEF
+231 FPDNIEF

-244 TGNPSGN
+244 TGNPSGS
-251 LVRSVTPTP
+251 LVRSVTPTA

-269 SFVKLPDNNYAKRK
+269 SFVKLPDDNYNKRK
-283 FDPRSGSNPFI
+283 FDQRSGSNPFI

-302 DEKLEQRYI
+302 DEKLEQKFI

-319 NPNDEISEPV
+319 NPNNEMSEPV

-359 ESAGYKDAFRIEV
+359 ESAGYKNAFRIEV
-372 LPENADPMD
+372 LPEDADPMD

-433 VDNPNT
+433 VDNPNN
-439 IENKSLIKKVSLD
+439 IQNKSLIKKTSLD

-490 ELLDGNISI
+490 DLVDGEISI
-499 NNAYSEN
+499 ADAYSEN

-512 VSVKY
+512 VSVQY
-517 AYMDF
+517 AYRDF
-522 SNSENEDVELNK
+522 PNTKNENNELDK
-534 IIEDAVDN
+534 IINEAQKN

-556 SANPYSHLWDNGEL
+556 SANAFSHLWDNGEL
-570 PYIELNKLLKVRD
+570 PYKELNKLLKVRD
-583 LALKNLDMDNIED
+583 LALKNIDLDNLVE
-596 GESYDRIEDILVPIY
+596 GEPYDRIEDILVPIY

-626 GVDYLYYVKNKNN
+626 GVDYLYFVKNN
-639 DKVKFVDSKLQ
+639 DNDKIKFVDSKLQ
-650 NESLE
+650 RKSLE
-655 SLLNV
+655 SLLSV
-660 LKPNNLVLPENLIEI
+660 LKPKNLVLPNNIIDI

-695 VTFDYINASSSIINH
+695 VTFDYINTSSSLINH
-710 TLTFLLNPERLNR
+710 TLTFLLNSERINR
-723 INQQNM
+723 INQQNI
-729 FGENILKLDNYLLR
+729 FGDDILTLENYLAE
-743 ISKSIFNIKKM
+743 ISKSIFDNKKL
-754 NMYEDSINK
+754 NTYEESVNK
-763 NTASLYLD
+763 NTSSLYLD
-771 HLFMA
+771 HLFMS
-776 FNNNKTNDLSKSVI
+776 FNNSRTNDLSKSII
-790 LSSIMNTMN
+790 LASIMDTMN
-799 KLSTNMNDYNSFLL
+799 NLSNNLNNYNRFLI
-813 NKIQGFID
+813 NKIDGFLS
-821 NPSKYKSVNKTKI
+821 NPDQYKPIEKTKI

>member
-1 MRIYSQ
+1 
-7 DYQEFF
+7 
-13 LLIQRQRYPLNVS
+13 
-26 IRFLTPLIFSL
+26 
-37 ENMSQINYMNSKKKI
+37 
-52 IFLKN
+52 
-57 IAMKKIL
+57 MKKLL
-64 LSFILISSFS
+64 LSIILVSSFS
-74 FSQVSNYQGFMDF
+74 FSQETDYEGFMNF
-87 SYNDDSGKIFLE
+87 SYNNDSGKIILE
-99 IDNLDSEFLYI
+99 INKLDSEFMYI

-120 DLGLDRGQLGNSR
+120 DLGLDRGQLGDSR
-133 IVYFTKRGNKIL
+133 VVYFTKRGNKIL

-150 LKYISNSSNELENK
+150 LRYVSNSSNYLENK
-164 AVEEA
+164 SVKEA
-169 FARSVLFGFEI
+169 FARSVLFGFDI
-180 IEKSENSYKVDL
+180 VEKTKDSYKIDI
-192 TPFLISDAHGVS
+192 TSFLIRDAHGVS

-211 AGSYNLNKS
+211 SGSYTLNKS
-220 MSAIDLVRTKA
+220 MSAIDLDRTKA
-231 FPENIEF
+231 FPKNIEF

-251 LVRSVTPTP
+251 LVRSVTPTA

-269 SFVKLPDNNYAKRK
+269 SFVELPDNNYKKRK

-302 DEKLEQRYI
+302 DVKLEQRFI

-319 NPNDEISEPV
+319 YPKQEISEPV
-329 EPIIYYIDNG
+329 EPIVYYIDNG
-339 TPEPVKTALIEG
+339 TPEPVKSALIEG

-372 LPENADPMD
+372 LPEDADPMD

-401 SIVDPRTG
+401 NIVDPRTG

-433 VDNPNT
+433 IDNPND
-439 IENKSLIKKVSLD
+439 IENKSLIKKTSLD

-490 ELLDGNISI
+490 DIVNGDINID
-499 NNAYSEN
+499 NAYSKN

-512 VSVKY
+512 VSVRY
-517 AYMDF
+517 AYTDF
-522 SNSENEDVELNK
+522 QENENEDVKLND
-534 IIEDAVDN
+534 IIEEAVN
-542 GLYFLSD
+542 KGLYFLSD

-556 SANPYSHLWDNGEL
+556 SANPFSHLWDNGEF
-570 PYIELNKLLKVRD
+570 PYKELDKLLKVRD
-583 LALKNLDMDNIED
+583 LALKNIDLDNLVD
-596 GESYDRIEDILVPIY
+596 GEPYDRIEDILVPIY
-611 MLHRYQIEAAAKAIG
+611 MLHRYQIESAAKAIG
-626 GVDYLYYVKNKNN
+626 GVDYLYFVKNKNN

-650 NESLE
+650 KESLK

-660 LKPNNLVLPENLIEI
+660 LNPKNLVLPNNLIQI

-683 PRTRENFVSNTG
+683 PRTRENFESNTG

-710 TLTFLLNPERLNR
+710 TFTFLMNPERINR
-723 INQQNM
+723 IYQQNM
-729 FGENILKLDNYLLR
+729 FGENILMLDDYLTI
-743 ISKSIFNIKKM
+743 ISNSIFSNNRM
-754 NMYEDSINK
+754 SPYESSINK
-763 NTASLYLD
+763 NTSSLFLD
-771 HLFMA
+771 HLFLT
-776 FNNNKTNDLSKSVI
+776 FNNSNTNDLSKSVI
-790 LSSIMNTMN
+790 LSSIMNTKE
-799 KLSTNMNDYNSFLL
+799 KLSSNLNDYNSFLV
-813 NKIQGFID
+813 NKINGFID
-821 NPSKYKSVNKTKI
+821 NPDKYIPVEKTKI

>member
-1 MRIYSQ
+1 
-7 DYQEFF
+7 
-13 LLIQRQRYPLNVS
+13 
-26 IRFLTPLIFSL
+26 
-37 ENMSQINYMNSKKKI
+37 
-52 IFLKN
+52 
-57 IAMKKIL
+57 
-64 LSFILISSFS
+64 
-74 FSQVSNYQGFMDF
+74 MDF
-87 SYNDDSGKIFLE
+87 SYNDDSGKIILE
-99 IDNLDSEFLYI
+99 IDNLDNEFLYI

-180 IEKSENSYKVDL
+180 VEKSTDSYKIDL
-192 TPFLISDAHGVS
+192 TPFLLNDAHGVS
-204 QRLRYSN
+204 QRLRFSN
-211 AGSYNLNKS
+211 SGSYSLNKS
-220 MSAIDLVRTKA
+220 MSAVDLERTKA
-231 FPENIEF
+231 FPNNIEF

-244 TGNPSGN
+244 TGNPSGS
-251 LVRSVTPTP
+251 LVRSVTPTA

-269 SFVKLPDNNYAKRK
+269 SFVKLPDDNYNKRK

-302 DEKLEQRYI
+302 DEKLEQRFI

-319 NPNDEISEPV
+319 NPNDEMSEPV

-359 ESAGYKDAFRIEV
+359 ESAGYKNAFRIEV
-372 LPENADPMD
+372 LPEDADPMD

-433 VDNPNT
+433 VDNPND
-439 IENKSLIKKVSLD
+439 IQNKSLIKKTSLD

-490 ELLDGNISI
+490 DLVDGKISI
-499 NNAYSEN
+499 ADAYSEN

-512 VSVKY
+512 VSVEY
-517 AYMDF
+517 AYRDF
-522 SNSENEDVELNK
+522 PNTKNENNELDK
-534 IIEDAVDN
+534 IINEAQKN
-542 GLYFLSD
+542 SLYFLSD

-556 SANPYSHLWDNGEL
+556 SANPFSHLWDNGEL
-570 PYIELNKLLKVRD
+570 PYKELNKLLKVRD
-583 LALKNLDMDNIED
+583 LALKNIDLDNLVD
-596 GESYDRIEDILVPIY
+596 GEPYDRIEDILVPIY

-626 GVDYLYYVKNKNN
+626 GVDYLYFVKNNNN

-650 NESLE
+650 RKSLE
-655 SLLNV
+655 SLLSV
-660 LKPNNLVLPENLIEI
+660 LKPKNLVLPNNLIDI

-695 VTFDYINASSSIINH
+695 VAFDYINTSSSLINH
-710 TLTFLLNPERLNR
+710 TLTFLLNPERINR
-723 INQQNM
+723 INQQNI
-729 FGENILKLDNYLLR
+729 FGDNILTLENYLAE
-743 ISKSIFNIKKM
+743 ISKSIFDNKKL
-754 NMYEDSINK
+754 NTYEESVNK
-763 NTASLYLD
+763 NTSSLYLD

-776 FNNNKTNDLSKSVI
+776 FNNSRTNDLSKSII
-790 LSSIMNTMN
+790 LASIMDTMN
-799 KLSTNMNDYNSFLL
+799 NLSTNPNNYNRFLI
-813 NKIQGFID
+813 NKIDGFLN
-821 NPSKYKSVNKTKI
+821 NPDQYKPIEKTKI

>member
-1 MRIYSQ
+1 
-7 DYQEFF
+7 
-13 LLIQRQRYPLNVS
+13 
-26 IRFLTPLIFSL
+26 
-37 ENMSQINYMNSKKKI
+37 
-52 IFLKN
+52 
-57 IAMKKIL
+57 MKKLL
-64 LSFILISSFS
+64 LSIILVSSFS
-74 FSQVSNYQGFMDF
+74 FSQETDYEGFMNF
-87 SYNDDSGKIFLE
+87 SYNDDSGKIILE
-99 IDNLDSEFLYI
+99 IKNLDSEFMYI

-133 IVYFTKRGNKIL
+133 VVYFTKRGNKIL

-150 LKYISNSSNELENK
+150 LRYVSNSSNYLENK

-169 FARSVLFGFEI
+169 FARSVLFGFDI
-180 IEKSENSYKVDL
+180 IEKSNDSYKIDI
-192 TPFLISDAHGVS
+192 TSFLISDAHGVS
-204 QRLRYSN
+204 QRLKYSN
-211 AGSYNLNKS
+211 SGSYTLNKS
-220 MSAIDLVRTKA
+220 MSAIDLDRTKA
-231 FPENIEF
+231 FPKNIEF

-251 LVRSVTPTP
+251 LVRSVTPTA

-269 SFVKLPDNNYAKRK
+269 SFVELPDNNYKKRK

-302 DEKLEQRYI
+302 DEKLEQRFI

-319 NPNDEISEPV
+319 YPKQEISEPLD
-329 EPIIYYIDNG
+329 PIVYYIDNG

-372 LPENADPMD
+372 LPEDADPMD

-433 VDNPNT
+433 IDNPND
-439 IENKSLIKKVSLD
+439 IENKALIKETSLD

-490 ELLDGNISI
+490 DIIDGDINID
-499 NNAYSEN
+499 NAYSKN

-512 VSVKY
+512 VTVRY
-517 AYMDF
+517 AYTDF
-522 SNSENEDVELNK
+522 QENENEEIKLNQ
-534 IIEDAVDN
+534 IIEEAVN
-542 GLYFLSD
+542 KGLYFLSD

-556 SANPYSHLWDNGEL
+556 SANPFSHLWDNGEF
-570 PYIELNKLLKVRD
+570 PYKELNKLLKVRD
-583 LALKNLDMDNIED
+583 LALKNIDLENLID
-596 GESYDRIEDILVPIY
+596 GEPYDRIEDILVPIY
-611 MLHRYQIEAAAKAIG
+611 MLHRYQIESTAKAIG
-626 GVDYLYYVKNKNN
+626 GVDYLYFVKNLNN
-639 DKVKFVDSKLQ
+639 DKVKFVNSKLQ
-650 NESLE
+650 KESLE

-660 LKPNNLVLPENLIEI
+660 LNPKNLVLPDNLIEI

-683 PRTRENFVSNTG
+683 PRTRENFESNTG
-695 VTFDYINASSSIINH
+695 VTFDYINASSSVINH
-710 TLTFLLNPERLNR
+710 TLTFLINPERINR
-723 INQQNM
+723 IYQQNM
-729 FGENILKLDNYLLR
+729 FGENILKLEDYLST
-743 ISKSIFNIKKM
+743 ISNSIFSNKKM
-754 NMYEDSINK
+754 SLYESSINN
-763 NTASLYLD
+763 NTSSLFLD
-771 HLFMA
+771 HLFLA
-776 FNNNKTNDLSKSVI
+776 FNNSKTNDISKSLI
-790 LSSIMNTMN
+790 LSSIVNT
-799 KLSTNMNDYNSFLL
+799 KETLSSNLNDYNAFLV
-813 NKIQGFID
+813 NKINGFLD
-821 NPSKYKSVNKTKI
+821 NPDKYKPIEKTKI